1 MEKKKRELDIVLIL
15 ILLASAFLNIYNIW
29 KDDTVNPYYTAAVTS
44 MMQSFHNFFYASFD
58 AAGFITVDKPPVTYQ
73 IQTISALIF
82 GMHGWSVILPQALA
96 GVGSVLLMYLLIKP
110 TFGKTAARIASF
122 VMACT
127 PIAVAVARTNNVDA
141 LLVFFLLLA
150 TWLLFKAIRKGK
162 LIWLLAAFF
171 VVGVGFNTKM
181 LQAYMILPAFLL
193 FYLIAANATI
203 KKKIISLVSALAVL
217 AAVSLSWPLIVDN
230 IPASKR
236 PYIGSSQTNS
246 VLELAFGYNGIQR
259 LTGQNSG
266 GGQGGP
272 NGDASKEM
280 SSSDNSSS
288 QTQAP
293 PSQSSNSSSS
303 SDDKTSNANMTAPPS
318 NGQMPSG
325 GEMPSGGQGGPP
337 SGGDGGQ
344 GGPGGDGGKGGTGT
358 GSKMQSGSGMFGTG
372 TPGPLRLFQQE
383 LSDQISWLL
392 PFAIFGITGLLIA
405 GARERRRLSAQQKET
420 IFWVA
425 WLVPIAGFFSVAEFF
440 HHYYLIMLAPPI
452 AALVGAGWVALV
464 HLYRNQT
471 GWKSWLLPTAI
482 IATTGFE
489 LFILR
494 NYYDQIRV
502 GWSIGVG
509 VIGALSAIALLV
521 FKQRQKPISYYVSLA
536 ALLALL
542 VMPIYWASTPLLY
555 GGNSSQPE
563 TGPQLA
569 SMSGKGMGMSDA
581 TVNEKLIK
589 YLEENNSGAEY
600 LFATT
605 DSNTAAPYIIKTK
618 KAVMTI
624 GGFSGSDP
632 AITLTQFKKLIKEG
646 KVKYFLASGMGRGG
660 NNDIVEW
667 VQKNGKKVSSDTWQS
682 SSDQQAS
689 SDQIT
694 SNTDSADTSSN
705 SKTSGENGKMSGG
718 PGGMNQSAALYELN
732 ADE

>member
-1 MEKKKRELDIVLIL
+1 METKKRELDIFLIL

-29 KDDTVNPYYTAAVTS
+29 NDDTVNPYYTAAVTS

-58 AAGFITVDKPPVTYQ
+58 AAGFITVDKPPITFQ

-122 VMACT
+122 IMACT

-171 VVGVGFNTKM
+171 VVGAGFNTKM

-193 FYLIAANATI
+193 FYLIAANATV
-203 KKKIISLVSALAVL
+203 KKKIISLGSALVVL

-236 PYIGSSQTNS
+236 PYVGSSQTNS

-266 GGQGGP
+266 GGQGGSSK
-272 NGDASKEM
+272 DAAKEM
-280 SSSDNSSS
+280 PSSENSSSDA
-288 QTQAP
+288 QAP
-293 PSQSSNSSSS
+293 PNQSTSSSS
-303 SDDKTSNANMTAPPS
+303 SNDDKSANGNMTAPPF
-318 NGQMPSG
+318 N
-325 GEMPSGGQGGPP
+325 GEMPSGGQGRPP
-337 SGGDGGQ
+337 NGGGDDGQ
-344 GGPGGDGGKGGTGT
+344 GGPGGDGGKGDSG
-358 GSKMQSGSGMFGTG
+358 GSKMQSGTGMFGTG

-392 PFAIFGITGLLIA
+392 PFAIFGMAGLLIA
-405 GARERRRLSAQQKET
+405 GARERRRLSVEQKET
-420 IFWVA
+420 VFWVA

-464 HLYRNQT
+464 QLYRSHT
-471 GWKSWLLPTAI
+471 GWKSWLLPAAMV
-482 IATTGFE
+482 ATTGFE

-494 NYYDQIRV
+494 NYNDQISV

-509 VIGALSAIALLV
+509 VIGALSAIALLIL
-521 FKQRQKPISYYVSLA
+521 KQRQKPLTYYISLA
-536 ALLALL
+536 GLLVLL

-555 GGNSSQPE
+555 GGNSSLPE

-569 SMSGKGMGMSDA
+569 SSSGKGMGMNESS
-581 TVNEKLIK
+581 VNEKLIE

-632 AITLTQFKKLIKEG
+632 AITLTQFKKLVKEG
-646 KVKYFLASGMGRGG
+646 KVKYFLASGMGKGG
-660 NNDIVEW
+660 NNEIVEW
-667 VQKNGKKVSSDTWQS
+667 VQENGKKVSSDKWQS
-682 SSDQQAS
+682 SSDQ
-689 SDQIT
+689 
-694 SNTDSADTSSN
+694 TDSSGTASKSN
-705 SKTSGENGKMSGG
+705 ASGQTGKMSGG
-718 PGGMNQSAALYELN
+718 PGGMNQSATLYELN

>member
-1 MEKKKRELDIVLIL
+1 MKMKKREIDAVLIL
-15 ILLASAFLNIYNIW
+15 ILLASAFLNMYNIW
-29 KDDTVNPYYTAAVTS
+29 NDDTVNPYYTAAVTS
-44 MMQSFHNFFYASFD
+44 MLQSFHNFFYASFD

-73 IQTISALIF
+73 VQTISALIF

-96 GVGSVLLMYLLIKP
+96 GVGSVLFMYLLIKP

-141 LLVFFLLLA
+141 LLVFFLLFA
-150 TWLLFKAIRKGK
+150 TWLLFKAIRKGR

-171 VVGVGFNTKM
+171 VVGAGFNTKM

-193 FYLIAANATI
+193 FYMIAANTTI

-236 PYIGSSQTNS
+236 PYVGSSQTNS

-259 LTGQNSG
+259 LTGQSSG

-272 NGDASKEM
+272 DGNASKEM
-280 SSSDNSSS
+280 SSSDGSS
-288 QTQAP
+288 QMQKP
-293 PSQSSNSSSS
+293 PGQSSSS
-303 SDDKTSNANMTAPPS
+303 SSASGDKPQNGSMTAPPS
-318 NGQMPSG
+318 NGK
-325 GEMPSGGQGGPP
+325 MPSGGQGGPP
-337 SGGDGGQ
+337 SGGDGG
-344 GGPGGDGGKGGTGT
+344 GGKSGAGT

-372 TPGPLRLFQQE
+372 TPGPLRLFQTE

-392 PFAIFGITGLLIA
+392 PFAIFGMAGLLIA
-405 GARERRRLSAQQKET
+405 GARERRRLSAEQKET
-420 IFWVA
+420 IFWAA

-464 HLYRNQT
+464 HLYRKQA
-471 GWKSWLLPTAI
+471 GWKTWLLPAAI
-482 IATTGFE
+482 LVTTGFE

-494 NYYDQIRV
+494 NYNDQIGA
-502 GWSIGVG
+502 GWSIGAG
-509 VIGALSAIALLV
+509 VLGAVAAIALFV
-521 FKQRQKPISYYVSLA
+521 FKQRQKPLSYYVSLA
-536 ALLALL
+536 ALLVLM

-555 GGNSSQPE
+555 GGNSSLPE

-569 SMSGKGMGMSDA
+569 STSGKGMGMDNAS
-581 TVNEKLIK
+581 VNTKLIN
-589 YLEENNSGAEY
+589 YLEKHNAGADY
-600 LFATT
+600 LFAAT

-618 KAVMTI
+618 KAVMAI

-632 AITLTQFKKLIKEG
+632 AITLTQFKKLVKEG
-646 KVKYFLASGMGRGG
+646 KVKYFLTSGMGKGG
-660 NNDIVEW
+660 NNDIVQW
-667 VQKNGKKVSSDTWQS
+667 VEKNGKKVSSDKWQS
-682 SSDQQAS
+682 STDQKTKNS
-689 SDQIT
+689 
-694 SNTDSADTSSN
+694 DSADT
-705 SKTSGENGKMSGG
+705 KTSKAAGKNSRMSGG
-718 PGGMNQSAALYELN
+718 PGGMNQSASLYELQS
-732 ADE
+732 DE

>member
-1 MEKKKRELDIVLIL
+1 MEKKKRELDIVLLL

-193 FYLIAANATI
+193 FYLIAANAAM
-203 KKKIISLVSALAVL
+203 KKKVISLVSALAVL

-266 GGQGGP
+266 GGQGAP
-272 NGDASKEM
+272 NKDASKEM
-280 SSSDNSSS
+280 SSSDN
-288 QTQAP
+288 TQAP
-293 PSQSSNSSSS
+293 PNQSSSS
-303 SDDKTSNANMTAPPS
+303 SSSNDDKSSNGNMAAPPS
-318 NGQMPSG
+318 NGQ
-325 GEMPSGGQGGPP
+325 MPSGGQGGPP

-344 GGPGGDGGKGGTGT
+344 GGPGGKGGTGT

-392 PFAIFGITGLLIA
+392 PFAIFGIAGLLIA
-405 GARERRRLSAQQKET
+405 GARERRRLSAEQKET
-420 IFWVA
+420 VFWVA

-471 GWKSWLLPTAI
+471 GWKAWLLSGAI

-494 NYYDQIRV
+494 NYNDQIGA

-509 VIGALSAIALLV
+509 VIGVLSAIALLL
-521 FKQRQKPISYYVSLA
+521 FKQRQKPFSYYVSLA

-569 SMSGKGMGMSDA
+569 STSGKGMRMSDA
-581 TVNEKLIK
+581 TVNEKLVN

-632 AITLTQFKKLIKEG
+632 AITLTQFKKLVKEG
-646 KVKYFLASGMGRGG
+646 KVKYFLASGRGRGG

-667 VQKNGKKVSSDTWQS
+667 VEKNGKEVASEKWQS
-682 SSDQQAS
+682 SSDQKTE
-689 SDQIT
+689 DI
-694 SNTDSADTSSN
+694 DSAVTSSN
-705 SKTSGENGKMSGG
+705 SKASGENDKMGG
-718 PGGMNQSAALYELN
+718 PGGMNQSATLYELH

>member
-15 ILLASAFLNIYNIW
+15 ILLVSAFLNIYNIW

-82 GMHGWSVILPQALA
+82 DMHGWSVILPQALA
-96 GVGSVLLMYLLIKP
+96 GVGSVFLMYLLIKP

-141 LLVFFLLLA
+141 LLVFFLLMA

-193 FYLIAANATI
+193 FYLIAANATM

-266 GGQGGP
+266 NGQGAP
-272 NGDASKEM
+272 NKDASKEM
-280 SSSDNSSS
+280 SSSDNA
-288 QTQAP
+288 QAP
-293 PSQSSNSSSS
+293 PNQSS
-303 SDDKTSNANMTAPPS
+303 SDDKSSNGNMTAPPS
-318 NGQMPSG
+318 NGQM
-325 GEMPSGGQGGPP
+325 P

-392 PFAIFGITGLLIA
+392 PFVIFGIAGLLIA
-405 GARERRRLSAQQKET
+405 GARERRLSAEQKET
-420 IFWVA
+420 VFWVA

-471 GWKSWLLPTAI
+471 GWKSWLLPGAI

-494 NYYDQIRV
+494 NYNDQIGA

-509 VIGALSAIALLV
+509 VIGVLSAALLL
-521 FKQRQKPISYYVSLA
+521 FKQRQKPISYYISLA

-542 VMPIYWASTPLLY
+542 VMPMYWASTPLLY

-600 LFATT
+600 LFATI
-605 DSNTAAPYIIKTK
+605 DSNTAAPYMIKTK
-618 KAVMTI
+618 KAVMAI

-632 AITLTQFKKLIKEG
+632 AITLTQFKKLVKEG
-646 KVKYFLASGMGRGG
+646 KVKYFLASGRGRGG

-667 VQKNGKKVSSDTWQS
+667 VEKNGKEVSSDQWQS
-682 SSDQQAS
+682 SSDQQTE
-689 SDQIT
+689 D
-694 SNTDSADTSSN
+694 TDSADTSSN
-705 SKTSGENGKMSGG
+705 SKASGENGKMGGG
-718 PGGMNQSAALYELN
+718 PGGMNQSATLYELH

>member
-1 MEKKKRELDIVLIL
+1 MEKKKRELDIFLIL

-29 KDDTVNPYYTAAVTS
+29 NDDTVNPYYTAAVTS

-58 AAGFITVDKPPVTYQ
+58 AAGFITVDKPPITFQ

-122 VMACT
+122 IMACT

-171 VVGVGFNTKM
+171 VVGAGFNTKM

-203 KKKIISLVSALAVL
+203 KKKIISLGCALVVL

-236 PYIGSSQTNS
+236 PYVGSSQTNS

-266 GGQGGP
+266 GGQGGSSK
-272 NGDASKEM
+272 DAAKEM
-280 SSSDNSSS
+280 SSSENSSS
-288 QTQAP
+288 DAQAP
-293 PSQSSNSSSS
+293 PNQSTSSSS
-303 SDDKTSNANMTAPPS
+303 SNSDKSANGNMTAPPS
-318 NGQMPSG
+318 NG
-325 GEMPSGGQGGPP
+325 EMPSGSQGGPP
-337 SGGDGGQ
+337 NGGGD
-344 GGPGGDGGKGGTGT
+344 GGPGGDGGKGGSG
-358 GSKMQSGSGMFGTG
+358 GSKMQSGTGMFGTG

-392 PFAIFGITGLLIA
+392 PFAIFGMAGLLIA
-405 GARERRRLSAQQKET
+405 GARERRRLSVEQKET
-420 IFWVA
+420 VFWIA

-452 AALVGAGWVALV
+452 AAFVGAGWVALV
-464 HLYRNQT
+464 QLYRSHT
-471 GWKSWLLPTAI
+471 GWKSWLLPGAMV
-482 IATTGFE
+482 ATTGFE

-494 NYYDQIRV
+494 NYNDQISV

-509 VIGALSAIALLV
+509 VIGALSAIALLIC
-521 FKQRQKPISYYVSLA
+521 KQRQKPLTYYISLA
-536 ALLALL
+536 GLLVLL

-555 GGNSSQPE
+555 GGNSSLPE

-569 SMSGKGMGMSDA
+569 SSSGKGMGMNESS
-581 TVNEKLIK
+581 VNEKLIE

-632 AITLTQFKKLIKEG
+632 AITLTQFKKLVKEG
-646 KVKYFLASGMGRGG
+646 KVKYFLASGMGKGG
-660 NNDIVEW
+660 NNEIVEW
-667 VQKNGKKVSSDTWQS
+667 VQENGKKVSSDKWQS
-682 SSDQQAS
+682 SSDQ
-689 SDQIT
+689 
-694 SNTDSADTSSN
+694 TDSSGAASKSN
-705 SKTSGENGKMSGG
+705 ASGQTGKMGGG
-718 PGGMNQSAALYELN
+718 PGGRNQSATLYELN

>member
-1 MEKKKRELDIVLIL
+1 VEKKKRELDIVLIL

-162 LIWLLAAFF
+162 LIWLLSAFF

-280 SSSDNSSS
+280 SSSDNNSS

-303 SDDKTSNANMTAPPS
+303 SDDKSSNANMTAPPS
-318 NGQMPSG
+318 NGQMPNG

-344 GGPGGDGGKGGTGT
+344 GGPGGGGGKGGTGT

-392 PFAIFGITGLLIA
+392 PFAIFGIAGLLIA

-420 IFWVA
+420 VFWVA

-471 GWKSWLLPTAI
+471 GWKSWVLPTAI

-494 NYYDQIRV
+494 NYYDQIGV
-502 GWSIGVG
+502 GWSIGLG

-632 AITLTQFKKLIKEG
+632 AITLTQFKKLVKEG

-667 VQKNGKKVSSDTWQS
+667 VQKNGKKVSSDKWQS
-682 SSDQQAS
+682 SSGQQAS
-689 SDQIT
+689 SDQKT
-694 SNTDSADTSSN
+694 ENTDSADTSSN
-705 SKTSGENGKMSGG
+705 SKTSGENGQMSGG

>member
-1 MEKKKRELDIVLIL
+1 MKMKKREIDAVLIL
-15 ILLASAFLNIYNIW
+15 ILLASAFLNMYNIW
-29 KDDTVNPYYTAAVTS
+29 NDDTVNPYYTAAVTS
-44 MMQSFHNFFYASFD
+44 MLQSFHNFFYASFD

-96 GVGSVLLMYLLIKP
+96 GVGSVLFMYLLIKP

-141 LLVFFLLLA
+141 LLVFFLLFA
-150 TWLLFKAIRKGK
+150 TWLLFKAIRKGR

-171 VVGVGFNTKM
+171 VVGAGFNTKM

-193 FYLIAANATI
+193 FYMIAANTTV

-236 PYIGSSQTNS
+236 PYVGSSQTNS

-259 LTGQNSG
+259 LTGQSSG

-272 NGDASKEM
+272 DGNASKEM
-280 SSSDNSSS
+280 SSSGGSS
-288 QTQAP
+288 QMQKP
-293 PSQSSNSSSS
+293 PGQSSSS
-303 SDDKTSNANMTAPPS
+303 SSASGDKSQNGSMTAPPS
-318 NGQMPSG
+318 NGKMPSG

-337 SGGDGGQ
+337 SGGDGG
-344 GGPGGDGGKGGTGT
+344 GGKSGAGT

-372 TPGPLRLFQQE
+372 TPGPLRLFQTE

-392 PFAIFGITGLLIA
+392 PFAIFGMAGLLIA
-405 GARERRRLSAQQKET
+405 GARERRRLSAEQKET
-420 IFWVA
+420 IFWAA
-425 WLVPIAGFFSVAEFF
+425 WLVPIAGFFNVAEFF

-464 HLYRNQT
+464 HLYRKQA
-471 GWKSWLLPTAI
+471 GWKTWLLPAAI
-482 IATTGFE
+482 LVTTGFE

-494 NYYDQIRV
+494 NYNDQIGA

-509 VIGALSAIALLV
+509 VIGAVAAIALFV
-521 FKQRQKPISYYVSLA
+521 FKQRQKPLSYYVSLA
-536 ALLALL
+536 ALLVLM

-555 GGNSSQPE
+555 GGNSSLPE

-569 SMSGKGMGMSDA
+569 STSGKGMGMDNAS
-581 TVNEKLIK
+581 VNTKLIK
-589 YLEENNSGAEY
+589 YLEKHNAGADY

-618 KAVMTI
+618 KAVMAI
-624 GGFSGSDP
+624 GGYSGSDP
-632 AITLTQFKKLIKEG
+632 AITLAQFKKLVKEG
-646 KVKYFLASGMGRGG
+646 KVKYFLASGMGKGG
-660 NNDIVEW
+660 NNDIVQW
-667 VQKNGKKVSSDTWQS
+667 VEKNGKKVSSDKWQ
-682 SSDQQAS
+682 
-689 SDQIT
+689 
-694 SNTDSADTSSN
+694 SNTDQKTKNSDAADKKSSKAAGKN
-705 SKTSGENGKMSGG
+705 SRMSGG
-718 PGGMNQSAALYELN
+718 PGGMNQSASLYELQS
-732 ADE
+732 DE

>member
-1 MEKKKRELDIVLIL
+1 MKMKKREIDAVLIL
-15 ILLASAFLNIYNIW
+15 ILLASAFLNMYNIW
-29 KDDTVNPYYTAAVTS
+29 NDDTVNPYYTAAVTS
-44 MMQSFHNFFYASFD
+44 MLQSFHNFFYASFD

-96 GVGSVLLMYLLIKP
+96 GVGSVLFMYLLIKP

-141 LLVFFLLLA
+141 LLVFFLLFA
-150 TWLLFKAIRKGK
+150 TWLLFKAIRKGR

-171 VVGVGFNTKM
+171 VVGAGFNTKM

-193 FYLIAANATI
+193 FYMIAANTTI

-236 PYIGSSQTNS
+236 PYVGSSQTNS

-259 LTGQNSG
+259 LTGQSSG

-272 NGDASKEM
+272 DGNASKEM
-280 SSSDNSSS
+280 SSSGGSS
-288 QTQAP
+288 QMQKP
-293 PSQSSNSSSS
+293 PGQSSSS
-303 SDDKTSNANMTAPPS
+303 SSASGDKSQNGSMTAPPS
-318 NGQMPSG
+318 NGKMPSNG
-325 GEMPSGGQGGPP
+325 LGGPS
-337 SGGDGGQ
+337 SGGDGG
-344 GGPGGDGGKGGTGT
+344 GPGGGGKSGTGT

-372 TPGPLRLFQQE
+372 TPGPLRLFQTE

-392 PFAIFGITGLLIA
+392 PFAIFGMAGLLIA
-405 GARERRRLSAQQKET
+405 GARERRRLSAEQKET
-420 IFWVA
+420 IFWAA

-464 HLYRNQT
+464 HLYRKQA
-471 GWKSWLLPTAI
+471 GWKTWLLPAAI
-482 IATTGFE
+482 LVTTGFE

-494 NYYDQIRV
+494 NYNDQIGA
-502 GWSIGVG
+502 GWSIGAG
-509 VIGALSAIALLV
+509 VLGAVAAIALFV
-521 FKQRQKPISYYVSLA
+521 FKQRQKPLSYYVSLA
-536 ALLALL
+536 ALLVLM

-555 GGNSSQPE
+555 GGNSSLPE

-569 SMSGKGMGMSDA
+569 STSGKGMGMDNAS
-581 TVNEKLIK
+581 VNTKLIN
-589 YLEENNSGAEY
+589 YLEKHNAGADY

-618 KAVMTI
+618 KAVMAI

-632 AITLTQFKKLIKEG
+632 AITLTQFKKLVKQG
-646 KVKYFLASGMGRGG
+646 KVKYFLTSGMGKGG
-660 NNDIVEW
+660 NNDIVQW
-667 VQKNGKKVSSDTWQS
+667 VEKNGKKVSSDKWQS
-682 SSDQQAS
+682 STDQKTKNHDA
-689 SDQIT
+689 
-694 SNTDSADTSSN
+694 ADTKSSKAAGKN
-705 SKTSGENGKMSGG
+705 SRMSGG
-718 PGGMNQSAALYELN
+718 PGGMNQSASLYELQS
-732 ADE
+732 DE

>member
-1 MEKKKRELDIVLIL
+1 MKKREIDAVLIL
-15 ILLASAFLNIYNIW
+15 ILLASAFLNMYNIW
-29 KDDTVNPYYTAAVTS
+29 NDDTVNPYYTAAVTS
-44 MMQSFHNFFYASFD
+44 MLQSFHNFFYASFD

-96 GVGSVLLMYLLIKP
+96 GVGSVLFMYLLIKP

-141 LLVFFLLLA
+141 LLVFFLLFA
-150 TWLLFKAIRKGK
+150 TWLLFKAIRKGR

-171 VVGVGFNTKM
+171 VVGAGFNTKM

-193 FYLIAANATI
+193 FYMIAANTTI

-236 PYIGSSQTNS
+236 PYVGSSQTNS

-259 LTGQNSG
+259 LTGQSSG

-272 NGDASKEM
+272 DGNASKEM
-280 SSSDNSSS
+280 SSSGGSS
-288 QTQAP
+288 QMQKP
-293 PSQSSNSSSS
+293 PGQSSSS
-303 SDDKTSNANMTAPPS
+303 SSASGDKSQNGSMTAPPS
-318 NGQMPSG
+318 NGKMPSG

-337 SGGDGGQ
+337 SGGDGGG
-344 GGPGGDGGKGGTGT
+344 GGPGGGGKSGAGT

-372 TPGPLRLFQQE
+372 TPGPLRLFQTE

-392 PFAIFGITGLLIA
+392 PFAIFGMAGLLIA
-405 GARERRRLSAQQKET
+405 GARERRRLSAEQKET
-420 IFWVA
+420 IFWAA

-464 HLYRNQT
+464 HLYRKQA
-471 GWKSWLLPTAI
+471 GWKTWLLPAAI
-482 IATTGFE
+482 LVTTGFE

-494 NYYDQIRV
+494 NYNDQIGA

-509 VIGALSAIALLV
+509 VIGAVAAIALFV
-521 FKQRQKPISYYVSLA
+521 FKQRQKPLSYYVSLA
-536 ALLALL
+536 ALLVLM

-555 GGNSSQPE
+555 GGNSSLPE

-569 SMSGKGMGMSDA
+569 STSGKGMGMDNAS
-581 TVNEKLIK
+581 VNTKLIK
-589 YLEENNSGAEY
+589 YLEKHNAGADY

-618 KAVMTI
+618 KAVMAI
-624 GGFSGSDP
+624 GGYSGSDP
-632 AITLTQFKKLIKEG
+632 AITLAQFKKLVKEG
-646 KVKYFLASGMGRGG
+646 KVKYFLASGMGKGG
-660 NNDIVEW
+660 NNDIVQW
-667 VQKNGKKVSSDTWQS
+667 VEKNGKKVSSDKWQ
-682 SSDQQAS
+682 
-689 SDQIT
+689 
-694 SNTDSADTSSN
+694 SNTDQKTKNSDAADTKSS
-705 SKTSGENGKMSGG
+705 KASGENSRMSGG
-718 PGGMNQSAALYELN
+718 PGGMNQSASLYELQS
-732 ADE
+732 DE

>member
-1 MEKKKRELDIVLIL
+1 MKMKKREIDAVFIL
-15 ILLASAFLNIYNIW
+15 ILLASAFLNMYNIW
-29 KDDTVNPYYTAAVTS
+29 NDDTVNPYYTAAVTS
-44 MMQSFHNFFYASFD
+44 MLQSFHNFFYASFD

-96 GVGSVLLMYLLIKP
+96 GVGSVLFMYLLIKP

-141 LLVFFLLLA
+141 LLVFFLLFA
-150 TWLLFKAIRKGK
+150 TWLLFKAIRKGR

-171 VVGVGFNTKM
+171 VVGAGFNTKM

-193 FYLIAANATI
+193 FYMIAANTTI

-230 IPASKR
+230 IPAGKR
-236 PYIGSSQTNS
+236 PYVGSSQTNS

-259 LTGQNSG
+259 LTGQSSG

-272 NGDASKEM
+272 DGNASKEM
-280 SSSDNSSS
+280 SSSDGSS
-288 QTQAP
+288 QMQKP
-293 PSQSSNSSSS
+293 PGQSSSS
-303 SDDKTSNANMTAPPS
+303 SSASEDKPQNGSMTAPPS
-318 NGQMPSG
+318 NGK
-325 GEMPSGGQGGPP
+325 MPSGGQGGPP
-337 SGGDGGQ
+337 SGGDGG
-344 GGPGGDGGKGGTGT
+344 GGKSGAGT

-372 TPGPLRLFQQE
+372 TPGPLRLFQTE

-392 PFAIFGITGLLIA
+392 PFAIFGMAGLLIA
-405 GARERRRLSAQQKET
+405 GARERRRLSAEQKET
-420 IFWVA
+420 IFWAA

-464 HLYRNQT
+464 HLYRKQA
-471 GWKSWLLPTAI
+471 GWKTWLLPAAI
-482 IATTGFE
+482 LVTTGFE

-494 NYYDQIRV
+494 NYNDQIGA
-502 GWSIGVG
+502 GWSIGAG
-509 VIGALSAIALLV
+509 VLGAVAAIALFV
-521 FKQRQKPISYYVSLA
+521 FKQRQKPLSYYVSLA
-536 ALLALL
+536 ALLVLM

-555 GGNSSQPE
+555 GGNSSLPE

-569 SMSGKGMGMSDA
+569 STSGKGMGMDNAS
-581 TVNEKLIK
+581 VNTKLIN
-589 YLEENNSGAEY
+589 YLEKHNAGADY
-600 LFATT
+600 LFAAT

-618 KAVMTI
+618 KAVMAI

-632 AITLTQFKKLIKEG
+632 AITLTQFKKLVKEG
-646 KVKYFLASGMGRGG
+646 KVKYFLTSGMGKGG
-660 NNDIVEW
+660 NNDIVQW
-667 VQKNGKKVSSDTWQS
+667 VEKNGKKVSSDKWQS
-682 SSDQQAS
+682 STDQKTKNS
-689 SDQIT
+689 
-694 SNTDSADTSSN
+694 DSADT
-705 SKTSGENGKMSGG
+705 KTSKAAGKNSRMSGG
-718 PGGMNQSAALYELN
+718 PGGMNQSASLYELQS
-732 ADE
+732 DE

>member
-1 MEKKKRELDIVLIL
+1 MKMKKREIDAVLIL
-15 ILLASAFLNIYNIW
+15 ILLASAFLNMYNIW
-29 KDDTVNPYYTAAVTS
+29 NDDTVNPYYTAAVTS
-44 MMQSFHNFFYASFD
+44 MLQSFHNFFYASFD

-96 GVGSVLLMYLLIKP
+96 GVGSVLFMYLLIKP

-141 LLVFFLLLA
+141 LLVFFLLFA
-150 TWLLFKAIRKGK
+150 TWLLFKAIRKGR

-171 VVGVGFNTKM
+171 VVGAGFNTKM

-193 FYLIAANATI
+193 FYMIAANTTI

-236 PYIGSSQTNS
+236 PYVGSSQTNS

-259 LTGQNSG
+259 LTGQSSG

-272 NGDASKEM
+272 DGNASKEM
-280 SSSDNSSS
+280 SSSGGSS
-288 QTQAP
+288 QMQKP
-293 PSQSSNSSSS
+293 PGQSSSS
-303 SDDKTSNANMTAPPS
+303 SSASGDKSQNGSMTAPPS
-318 NGQMPSG
+318 NGKMPSG

-337 SGGDGGQ
+337 SGGDGGG
-344 GGPGGDGGKGGTGT
+344 GGPGGGGKSGTGT

-372 TPGPLRLFQQE
+372 TPGPLRLFQTE

-392 PFAIFGITGLLIA
+392 PFAIFGMAGLLIA
-405 GARERRRLSAQQKET
+405 GARERRRLSAEQKET
-420 IFWVA
+420 IFWAA

-464 HLYRNQT
+464 HLYRKQV
-471 GWKSWLLPTAI
+471 GWKTWLLPAAI
-482 IATTGFE
+482 LVTTGFE

-494 NYYDQIRV
+494 NYNDQIGA

-509 VIGALSAIALLV
+509 VIGAVAAIALFV
-521 FKQRQKPISYYVSLA
+521 FKQRQKPLSYYVSLA
-536 ALLALL
+536 ALLVLM

-555 GGNSSQPE
+555 GGNSSLPE

-569 SMSGKGMGMSDA
+569 STSGKGMGMDNAS
-581 TVNEKLIK
+581 VNTKLIN
-589 YLEENNSGAEY
+589 YLEKHNAGADY

-618 KAVMTI
+618 KAVMAI
-624 GGFSGSDP
+624 GGYSGSDP
-632 AITLTQFKKLIKEG
+632 AITLAQFKKLVKEG
-646 KVKYFLASGMGRGG
+646 KVKYFLASGMGKGG
-660 NNDIVEW
+660 NNDIVQW
-667 VQKNGKKVSSDTWQS
+667 VEKNGKKVSSDKWQ
-682 SSDQQAS
+682 
-689 SDQIT
+689 
-694 SNTDSADTSSN
+694 SNTDQKTKNSDAADKKSSKASGKN
-705 SKTSGENGKMSGG
+705 SRMSGG
-718 PGGMNQSAALYELN
+718 PGGMNQSASLYELQS
-732 ADE
+732 DE

>member
-1 MEKKKRELDIVLIL
+1 MKMKKREIDAVLIL
-15 ILLASAFLNIYNIW
+15 ILLVSAFLNMYNIW
-29 KDDTVNPYYTAAVTS
+29 NDDTVNPYYTAAVTS
-44 MMQSFHNFFYASFD
+44 MLQSFHNFFYASFD

-96 GVGSVLLMYLLIKP
+96 GVGSVLFMYLLIKP

-141 LLVFFLLLA
+141 LLVFFLLFA
-150 TWLLFKAIRKGK
+150 TWLLFKAIRKGR

-171 VVGVGFNTKM
+171 VVGAGFNTKM

-193 FYLIAANATI
+193 FYMIAANTTI

-236 PYIGSSQTNS
+236 PYVGSSQTNS

-259 LTGQNSG
+259 LTGQSSG

-272 NGDASKEM
+272 DGNASKEM
-280 SSSDNSSS
+280 SSSGGSS
-288 QTQAP
+288 QMQKP
-293 PSQSSNSSSS
+293 PGQSSSS
-303 SDDKTSNANMTAPPS
+303 SSASGDKSQNGSMTAPPS
-318 NGQMPSG
+318 NGKMPSG

-337 SGGDGGQ
+337 SGGDGGG
-344 GGPGGDGGKGGTGT
+344 GGPGGGGKSGAGT

-372 TPGPLRLFQQE
+372 TPGPLRLFQTE

-392 PFAIFGITGLLIA
+392 PFAIFGMAGLLIA
-405 GARERRRLSAQQKET
+405 GARERRRLSAEQKET
-420 IFWVA
+420 IFWAA

-464 HLYRNQT
+464 HLYRKQA
-471 GWKSWLLPTAI
+471 GWKTWLLPAAI
-482 IATTGFE
+482 LVTTGFE

-494 NYYDQIRV
+494 NYNDQIGA
-502 GWSIGVG
+502 GWSIGIG
-509 VIGALSAIALLV
+509 VIGAVAAIALFV
-521 FKQRQKPISYYVSLA
+521 FKQRQKPLSYYVSLA
-536 ALLALL
+536 ALLVLM

-555 GGNSSQPE
+555 GGNSSLPE

-569 SMSGKGMGMSDA
+569 STSGKGMGMDNAS
-581 TVNEKLIK
+581 VNTKLIN
-589 YLEENNSGAEY
+589 YLEKHNAGADY

-618 KAVMTI
+618 KAVMAI
-624 GGFSGSDP
+624 GGYSGSDP
-632 AITLTQFKKLIKEG
+632 AITLAQFKKLVKEG
-646 KVKYFLASGMGRGG
+646 KVKYFLASGMGKGG
-660 NNDIVEW
+660 NNDIVQW
-667 VQKNGKKVSSDTWQS
+667 VEKNGKKVSSDKWQ
-682 SSDQQAS
+682 
-689 SDQIT
+689 
-694 SNTDSADTSSN
+694 SNTDQKTKNSDAADKKSSKASGKN
-705 SKTSGENGKMSGG
+705 SRMSGG
-718 PGGMNQSAALYELN
+718 PGGMNQSASLYELQS
-732 ADE
+732 DE

>member
-1 MEKKKRELDIVLIL
+1 MKKREIDAVLIL
-15 ILLASAFLNIYNIW
+15 ILLASAFLNMYNIW
-29 KDDTVNPYYTAAVTS
+29 NDDTVNPYYTAAVTS
-44 MMQSFHNFFYASFD
+44 MLQSFHNFFYASFD

-96 GVGSVLLMYLLIKP
+96 GVGSVLFMYLLIKP

-141 LLVFFLLLA
+141 LLVFFLLFA
-150 TWLLFKAIRKGK
+150 TWLLFKAIRKGR

-171 VVGVGFNTKM
+171 VVGAGFNTKM

-193 FYLIAANATI
+193 FYMIAANTTI

-236 PYIGSSQTNS
+236 PYVGSSQTNS

-259 LTGQNSG
+259 LTGQSSG

-272 NGDASKEM
+272 DGNASKEM
-280 SSSDNSSS
+280 SSSGGSS
-288 QTQAP
+288 QMQKP
-293 PSQSSNSSSS
+293 PGQSSSS
-303 SDDKTSNANMTAPPS
+303 SSASGDKSQNGSMTAPPS
-318 NGQMPSG
+318 NGKMPSG

-337 SGGDGGQ
+337 SGGDGGG
-344 GGPGGDGGKGGTGT
+344 GGPGGGGKSGTGT

-372 TPGPLRLFQQE
+372 TPGPLRLFQTE

-392 PFAIFGITGLLIA
+392 PFAIFGMAGLLIA
-405 GARERRRLSAQQKET
+405 GARERRRLSAEQKET
-420 IFWVA
+420 IFWAA

-464 HLYRNQT
+464 HLYRKQA
-471 GWKSWLLPTAI
+471 GWKTWLLPAAI
-482 IATTGFE
+482 LVTTGFE

-494 NYYDQIRV
+494 NYNDQIGA
-502 GWSIGVG
+502 GWSIGIG
-509 VIGALSAIALLV
+509 VIGAVAAIALFV
-521 FKQRQKPISYYVSLA
+521 FKQRQKPLSYYVSLA
-536 ALLALL
+536 ALLVLM

-555 GGNSSQPE
+555 GGNSSLPE

-569 SMSGKGMGMSDA
+569 STSGKGMGMDNAS
-581 TVNEKLIK
+581 VNTKLIN
-589 YLEENNSGAEY
+589 YLEKHNAGADY

-618 KAVMTI
+618 KAVMAI
-624 GGFSGSDP
+624 GGYSGSDP
-632 AITLTQFKKLIKEG
+632 AITLAQFKKLVKEG
-646 KVKYFLASGMGRGG
+646 KVKYFLASGMGKGG
-660 NNDIVEW
+660 NNDIVQW
-667 VQKNGKKVSSDTWQS
+667 VEKNGKKVSSDKWQ
-682 SSDQQAS
+682 
-689 SDQIT
+689 
-694 SNTDSADTSSN
+694 SNTDQKTKNSDAADKKSSKASGKN
-705 SKTSGENGKMSGG
+705 SRMSGG
-718 PGGMNQSAALYELN
+718 PGGMNQSASLYELQS
-732 ADE
+732 DE

>member
-1 MEKKKRELDIVLIL
+1 MEKRKRELDIVLTL

-29 KDDTVNPYYTAAVTS
+29 NDDTVNPYYTAAVTS
-44 MMQSFHNFFYASFD
+44 MMQSFHHFFYASFD

-171 VVGVGFNTKM
+171 VVGIGFNTKM

-266 GGQGGP
+266 GGQSGSI
-272 NGDASKEM
+272 GDASKEM
-280 SSSDNSSS
+280 PSSDNNSS

-293 PSQSSNSSSS
+293 PNQSASNSSS
-303 SDDKTSNANMTAPPS
+303 SDDKSSNGNMAAPPS
-318 NGQMPSG
+318 NGQMPNG

-337 SGGDGGQ
+337 SGGDGDQ
-344 GGPGGDGGKGGTGT
+344 GGPGGDGGEGGAGT
-358 GSKMQSGSGMFGTG
+358 GSKIQSGSGMFGTG

-392 PFAIFGITGLLIA
+392 PFAIFGIAGLLIA
-405 GARERRRLSAQQKET
+405 GARERRRLSAEQKET
-420 IFWVA
+420 VFWVA

-471 GWKSWLLPTAI
+471 GWTSWLLPAAI
-482 IATTGFE
+482 LATTGFE

-494 NYYDQIRV
+494 NYNDQIGA

-509 VIGALSAIALLV
+509 IIGALSAIALLL

-569 SMSGKGMGMSDA
+569 SASGKGMGMSDA

-589 YLEENNSGAEY
+589 YLEENNSKAEY
-600 LFATT
+600 LFATI

-618 KAVMTI
+618 KAVMAI

-632 AITLTQFKKLIKEG
+632 AITLTQFKKLVKEG

-667 VQKNGKKVSSDTWQS
+667 VEKNGKEVSSSKWQT
-682 SSDQQAS
+682 SSDQQS
-689 SDQIT
+689 SSEQKT
-694 SNTDSADTSSN
+694 ENNDSADTSSN
-705 SKTSGENGKMSGG
+705 SESSGENSQMGGGSGR
-718 PGGMNQSAALYELN
+718 MNQSVTLYELN

>member
-1 MEKKKRELDIVLIL
+1 M
-15 ILLASAFLNIYNIW
+15 
-29 KDDTVNPYYTAAVTS
+29 
-44 MMQSFHNFFYASFD
+44 
-58 AAGFITVDKPPVTYQ
+58 
-73 IQTISALIF
+73 
-82 GMHGWSVILPQALA
+82 
-96 GVGSVLLMYLLIKP
+96 
-110 TFGKTAARIASF
+110 
-122 VMACT
+122 
-127 PIAVAVARTNNVDA
+127 
-141 LLVFFLLLA
+141 
-150 TWLLFKAIRKGK
+150 
-162 LIWLLAAFF
+162 
-171 VVGVGFNTKM
+171 
-181 LQAYMILPAFLL
+181 
-193 FYLIAANATI
+193 
-203 KKKIISLVSALAVL
+203 
-217 AAVSLSWPLIVDN
+217 
-230 IPASKR
+230 
-236 PYIGSSQTNS
+236 
-246 VLELAFGYNGIQR
+246 
-259 LTGQNSG
+259 
-266 GGQGGP
+266 
-272 NGDASKEM
+272 
-280 SSSDNSSS
+280 
-288 QTQAP
+288 
-293 PSQSSNSSSS
+293 
-303 SDDKTSNANMTAPPS
+303 
-318 NGQMPSG
+318 
-325 GEMPSGGQGGPP
+325 
-337 SGGDGGQ
+337 
-344 GGPGGDGGKGGTGT
+344 
-358 GSKMQSGSGMFGTG
+358 
-372 TPGPLRLFQQE
+372 
-383 LSDQISWLL
+383 
-392 PFAIFGITGLLIA
+392 
-405 GARERRRLSAQQKET
+405 
-420 IFWVA
+420 FWVA

-494 NYYDQIRV
+494 NYYDQIGV

-509 VIGALSAIALLV
+509 VIGALSAIALLL

-542 VMPIYWASTPLLY
+542 MMPIYWASTPLLY

-581 TVNEKLIK
+581 AVNEKLIK

-632 AITLTQFKKLIKEG
+632 AITLTQFKKLVKEG

-667 VQKNGKKVSSDTWQS
+667 VQKNGKKVSSDKWQS

-689 SDQIT
+689 SDQKT
-694 SNTDSADTSSN
+694 ENTDSADTSSN
-705 SKTSGENGKMSGG
+705 SKTSDENGQMSGG

>member
-1 MEKKKRELDIVLIL
+1 MKMKKREIDAVLIL
-15 ILLASAFLNIYNIW
+15 ILLASAFLNMYNIW
-29 KDDTVNPYYTAAVTS
+29 NDDTVNPYYTAAVTS
-44 MMQSFHNFFYASFD
+44 MLQSFHNFFYASFD

-96 GVGSVLLMYLLIKP
+96 GVGSVLFMYLLIKP

-141 LLVFFLLLA
+141 LLVFFLLFA
-150 TWLLFKAIRKGK
+150 TWLLFKAIRKGR

-171 VVGVGFNTKM
+171 VVGAGFNTKM

-193 FYLIAANATI
+193 FYMIAANTTI

-236 PYIGSSQTNS
+236 PYVGSSQTNS

-259 LTGQNSG
+259 LTGQSSG

-272 NGDASKEM
+272 DGNASKEM
-280 SSSDNSSS
+280 SSSGGSS
-288 QTQAP
+288 QMQKP
-293 PSQSSNSSSS
+293 PGQSSSS
-303 SDDKTSNANMTAPPS
+303 SSASGDKSQNGSMTAPPS
-318 NGQMPSG
+318 NGKMPSNG
-325 GEMPSGGQGGPP
+325 LGGPS
-337 SGGDGGQ
+337 SGGDGG
-344 GGPGGDGGKGGTGT
+344 GPGGGGKSGAGT

-372 TPGPLRLFQQE
+372 TPGPLRLFQTE

-392 PFAIFGITGLLIA
+392 PFAIFGMAGLLIA
-405 GARERRRLSAQQKET
+405 GARERRRLSAEQKET
-420 IFWVA
+420 IFWAA

-464 HLYRNQT
+464 HLYRKQA
-471 GWKSWLLPTAI
+471 GWKTWLLPAAI
-482 IATTGFE
+482 LVTTGFE

-494 NYYDQIRV
+494 NYNDQIGA
-502 GWSIGVG
+502 GWSIGAG
-509 VIGALSAIALLV
+509 VLGAVAAIALFV
-521 FKQRQKPISYYVSLA
+521 FKQRQKPLSYYVSLA
-536 ALLALL
+536 ALLVLM

-555 GGNSSQPE
+555 GGNSSLPE

-569 SMSGKGMGMSDA
+569 STSGKGMGMDNAS
-581 TVNEKLIK
+581 VNTKLID
-589 YLEENNSGAEY
+589 YLEKHNAGADY

-618 KAVMTI
+618 KAVMAI

-632 AITLTQFKKLIKEG
+632 AITLTQFKKLVKQG
-646 KVKYFLASGMGRGG
+646 KVKYFLTSGMGKGG
-660 NNDIVEW
+660 NNDIVQW
-667 VQKNGKKVSSDTWQS
+667 VVKNGKKVSSDKWQS
-682 SSDQQAS
+682 STDQKTKNHDA
-689 SDQIT
+689 
-694 SNTDSADTSSN
+694 ADTKSSKAAGKN
-705 SKTSGENGKMSGG
+705 SRMSGG
-718 PGGMNQSAALYELN
+718 PGGMNQSASLYELQS
-732 ADE
+732 DE

>member
-1 MEKKKRELDIVLIL
+1 MKKSEIDAVLIL
-15 ILLASAFLNIYNIW
+15 ILLASAFLNMYNIW
-29 KDDTVNPYYTAAVTS
+29 NDDTVNPYYTAAVTS
-44 MMQSFHNFFYASFD
+44 MLQSFHNFFYASFD

-96 GVGSVLLMYLLIKP
+96 GVGSVLFMYLLIKP

-127 PIAVAVARTNNVDA
+127 PIAAAVARTNNVDA
-141 LLVFFLLLA
+141 LLVFFLLFA

-193 FYLIAANATI
+193 FYMIAANTTI

-230 IPASKR
+230 IPAGKR
-236 PYIGSSQTNS
+236 PYVGSSQTNS

-259 LTGQNSG
+259 LTGQSSG
-266 GGQGGP
+266 GGQGMPHG
-272 NGDASKEM
+272 NASKEKA
-280 SSSDNSSS
+280 SSAGSS
-288 QTQAP
+288 QMQAP
-293 PSQSSNSSSS
+293 PGQSSSEGKSQNGS
-303 SDDKTSNANMTAPPS
+303 MTAPQS

-325 GEMPSGGQGGPP
+325 GEMPNGGQGGPP
-337 SGGDGGQ
+337 SGG
-344 GGPGGDGGKGGTGT
+344 GKGGAGT

-392 PFAIFGITGLLIA
+392 PFAIFGMAGLLIA
-405 GARERRRLSAQQKET
+405 GARERRRLSEEQKET
-420 IFWVA
+420 IFWAA

-452 AALVGAGWVALV
+452 AALAGAGWVALV
-464 HLYRNQT
+464 HLYRAET
-471 GWKSWLLPTAI
+471 GWKSWLLPAAI
-482 IATTGFE
+482 FVTTGFE

-494 NYYDQIRV
+494 NWIDQIGA

-509 VIGALSAIALLV
+509 VIGALSAIALSV
-521 FKQRQKPISYYVSLA
+521 FKQRQKPLSYYLSLA
-536 ALLALL
+536 ALLVLL

-555 GGNSSQPE
+555 GGNSSLPE

-569 SMSGKGMGMSDA
+569 STSGKGMGMNNAS
-581 TVNEKLIK
+581 VNKKLIN
-589 YLEENNSGAEY
+589 YLEKHNAGADY

-618 KAVMTI
+618 KAVMAI

-632 AITLTQFKKLIKEG
+632 ATTLTQFKKLVKEG
-646 KVKYFLASGMGRGG
+646 KVKYFLTSRMGKSG
-660 NNDIVEW
+660 NNEIVEW
-667 VQKNGKKVSSDTWQS
+667 VEKNGKKVSSDKWQTS
-682 SSDQQAS
+682 TDQKTKNHDA
-689 SDQIT
+689 
-694 SNTDSADTSSN
+694 ADPKR
-705 SKTSGENGKMSGG
+705 SKTSGENSSRLGGG
-718 PGGMNQSAALYELN
+718 PGGMNQSASLYELQS
-732 ADE
+732 DE

>member
-1 MEKKKRELDIVLIL
+1 MKKREIDAVFIL
-15 ILLASAFLNIYNIW
+15 ILLASAFLNMYNIW
-29 KDDTVNPYYTAAVTS
+29 NDDTVNPYYTAAVTS
-44 MMQSFHNFFYASFD
+44 MLQSFHNFFYASFD

-96 GVGSVLLMYLLIKP
+96 GVGSVLFMYLLIKP

-141 LLVFFLLLA
+141 LLVFFLLFA
-150 TWLLFKAIRKGK
+150 TWLLFKAIRKGR

-171 VVGVGFNTKM
+171 VVGAGFNTKM

-193 FYLIAANATI
+193 FYMIAANTTI

-230 IPASKR
+230 IPAGKR
-236 PYIGSSQTNS
+236 PYVGSSQTNS

-259 LTGQNSG
+259 LTGQSSG

-272 NGDASKEM
+272 DGNASKEM
-280 SSSDNSSS
+280 SSSDGSS
-288 QTQAP
+288 QMQKP
-293 PSQSSNSSSS
+293 PGQSSSS
-303 SDDKTSNANMTAPPS
+303 SSASGDKPQNGSMTAPPS
-318 NGQMPSG
+318 NGK
-325 GEMPSGGQGGPP
+325 MPSGGQGGPP
-337 SGGDGGQ
+337 SGG
-344 GGPGGDGGKGGTGT
+344 GGPGGGGKSGTGT

-372 TPGPLRLFQQE
+372 TPGPLRLFQSE

-392 PFAIFGITGLLIA
+392 PFAIFGMAGLLIA
-405 GARERRRLSAQQKET
+405 GARERRRLSAEQKET
-420 IFWVA
+420 IFWAA

-464 HLYRNQT
+464 HLYRKQA
-471 GWKSWLLPTAI
+471 GWKTWLLPAAI
-482 IATTGFE
+482 LVTTGFE

-494 NYYDQIRV
+494 NYNDQIGV
-502 GWSIGVG
+502 GWSIGAG
-509 VIGALSAIALLV
+509 VLGAVAAIALFV
-521 FKQRQKPISYYVSLA
+521 FKQRQKPLSYYVSLA
-536 ALLALL
+536 ALLVLM

-555 GGNSSQPE
+555 GGNSSLPE

-569 SMSGKGMGMSDA
+569 STSGKGMGMDNAS
-581 TVNEKLIK
+581 VNTKLIN
-589 YLEENNSGAEY
+589 YLEKHNAGADY
-600 LFATT
+600 LFAAT

-618 KAVMTI
+618 KAVMAI

-632 AITLTQFKKLIKEG
+632 AITLTQFKKLVKEG
-646 KVKYFLASGMGRGG
+646 KVKYFLTSGMGKGG

-667 VQKNGKKVSSDTWQS
+667 VEKNGKKVSSDKWQS
-682 SSDQQAS
+682 STDQKTKNHDA
-689 SDQIT
+689 
-694 SNTDSADTSSN
+694 ADTKSSKAAGKN
-705 SKTSGENGKMSGG
+705 SRMSGG
-718 PGGMNQSAALYELN
+718 PGGMNQSASLYELQS
-732 ADE
+732 DE

>member
-1 MEKKKRELDIVLIL
+1 MKMKKREIDIFLIL
-15 ILLASAFLNIYNIW
+15 ILLASAFLNMYNIW
-29 KDDTVNPYYTAAVTS
+29 NDDTVNPYYTAAVTS

-58 AAGFITVDKPPVTYQ
+58 AAGFITVDKPPITFQ
-73 IQTISALIF
+73 LQTISALIF

-110 TFGKTAARIASF
+110 TFGKVAARIAAF

-150 TWLLFKAIRKGK
+150 TWLLFKAVRKGK

-171 VVGVGFNTKM
+171 VVGVSFNTKM

-193 FYLIAANATI
+193 FYMIAANATI
-203 KKKIISLVSALAVL
+203 KKKIISLASSLVVLLAVS
-217 AAVSLSWPLIVDN
+217 VSWALVVDN
-230 IPASKR
+230 VSSSDR

-266 GGQGGP
+266 SGGQGGP
-272 NGDASKEM
+272 NDNASKET

-288 QTQAP
+288 
-293 PSQSSNSSSS
+293 SDDKSSSS
-303 SDDKTSNANMTAPPS
+303 TFGPPANGEMTSGN
-318 NGQMPSG
+318 
-325 GEMPSGGQGGPP
+325 EMPSGGQGGPP
-337 SGGDGGQ
+337 SGG
-344 GGPGGDGGKGGTGT
+344 GDGGKGGSGS
-358 GSKMQSGSGMFGTG
+358 GSKMQSGTGMFGTG
-372 TPGPLRLFQQE
+372 TPGPLRLFQTE

-392 PFAIFGITGLLIA
+392 PFALFGIAGLFIA
-405 GARERRRLSAQQKET
+405 GAKERRRLSVQQKET
-420 IFWVA
+420 VFWVA

-464 HLYRNQT
+464 HLYRNHK
-471 GWKSWLLPTAI
+471 GWRSWLLPAAI

-494 NYYDQIRV
+494 NYNDQIGL

-509 VIGALSAIALLV
+509 VIGAVSAIALLV
-521 FKQRQKPISYYVSLA
+521 MKQRQKPITYYMSLVG
-536 ALLALL
+536 LFVLL
-542 VMPIYWASTPLLY
+542 VVPIYWASTPLLY
-555 GGNSSQPE
+555 GGNSALPE

-569 SMSGKGMGMSDA
+569 SSRGMGMADA
-581 TVNEKLIK
+581 SVDEKLIK
-589 YLEENNSGAEY
+589 YLEENNSGSTY

-605 DSNTAAPYIIKTK
+605 NANAAAPYIIKTK
-618 KAVMTI
+618 KAVMAI
-624 GGFSGSDP
+624 GGYSGSDP
-632 AITLTQFKKLIKEG
+632 AITLTQFKKLVKEG
-646 KVKYFLASGMGRGG
+646 KVKYFLSSGMDMGG
-660 NNDIVEW
+660 DNEIVEW
-667 VQKNGKKVSSDTWQS
+667 VQKNGKEVSADKWQSSTDKNATTDQSEQKSSSNRSSDTSSES
-682 SSDQQAS
+682 SS
-689 SDQIT
+689 
-694 SNTDSADTSSN
+694 
-705 SKTSGENGKMSGG
+705 SGQKGKMGGG
-718 PGGMNQSAALYELN
+718 PDGMNQSSTLYELS

>member
-325 GEMPSGGQGGPP
+325 GQGGPP

-632 AITLTQFKKLIKEG
+632 AITLTQFKKLVKEG

>member
-1 MEKKKRELDIVLIL
+1 MKKREIDAVLIL
-15 ILLASAFLNIYNIW
+15 ILLASAFLNMYNIW
-29 KDDTVNPYYTAAVTS
+29 NDDTVNPYYTAAVTS
-44 MMQSFHNFFYASFD
+44 MLQSFHNFFYASFD

-96 GVGSVLLMYLLIKP
+96 GVGSVLFMYLLIKP

-141 LLVFFLLLA
+141 LLVFFLLFA
-150 TWLLFKAIRKGK
+150 TWLLFKAIRKGR

-171 VVGVGFNTKM
+171 VVGAGFNTKM

-193 FYLIAANATI
+193 FYMIAANTTI

-236 PYIGSSQTNS
+236 PYVGSSQTNS

-259 LTGQNSG
+259 LTGQSSG

-272 NGDASKEM
+272 DGNASKEM
-280 SSSDNSSS
+280 SSSGGSS
-288 QTQAP
+288 QMQKP
-293 PSQSSNSSSS
+293 PGQSSSS
-303 SDDKTSNANMTAPPS
+303 SSASGDKSQNGSMTAPPS
-318 NGQMPSG
+318 NGKMPSG

-337 SGGDGGQ
+337 SGGDGGG
-344 GGPGGDGGKGGTGT
+344 GGPGGGGKSGTGT

-372 TPGPLRLFQQE
+372 TPGPLRLFQTE

-392 PFAIFGITGLLIA
+392 PFAIFGMAGLLIA
-405 GARERRRLSAQQKET
+405 GARERRRLSAEQKET
-420 IFWVA
+420 IFWAA

-464 HLYRNQT
+464 HLYRKQA
-471 GWKSWLLPTAI
+471 GWKTWLLPAAI
-482 IATTGFE
+482 LVTTGFE

-494 NYYDQIRV
+494 NYNDQIGA

-509 VIGALSAIALLV
+509 VIGAVAAIALFV
-521 FKQRQKPISYYVSLA
+521 FKQRQKPLSYYVSLA
-536 ALLALL
+536 ALLVLM

-555 GGNSSQPE
+555 GGNSSLPE

-569 SMSGKGMGMSDA
+569 STSGKGMGMDNAS
-581 TVNEKLIK
+581 VNTKLIN
-589 YLEENNSGAEY
+589 YLEKHNAGADY

-618 KAVMTI
+618 KAVMAI
-624 GGFSGSDP
+624 GGYSGSDP
-632 AITLTQFKKLIKEG
+632 AITLAQFKKLVKEG
-646 KVKYFLASGMGRGG
+646 KVKYFLASGMGKGG
-660 NNDIVEW
+660 NNDIVQW
-667 VQKNGKKVSSDTWQS
+667 VEKNGKKVSSDKWQ
-682 SSDQQAS
+682 
-689 SDQIT
+689 
-694 SNTDSADTSSN
+694 SNTDQKTKNSDAADKKSSKASGKN
-705 SKTSGENGKMSGG
+705 SRMSGG
-718 PGGMNQSAALYELN
+718 PGGMNQSASLYELQS
-732 ADE
+732 DE

>member
-1 MEKKKRELDIVLIL
+1 MKMKKREIDAVLIL
-15 ILLASAFLNIYNIW
+15 ILLASAFLNMYNIW
-29 KDDTVNPYYTAAVTS
+29 NDDTVNPYYTAAVTS
-44 MMQSFHNFFYASFD
+44 MLQSFHNFFYASFD

-96 GVGSVLLMYLLIKP
+96 GVGSVLFMYLLIKP

-141 LLVFFLLLA
+141 LLVFFLLFA
-150 TWLLFKAIRKGK
+150 TWLLFKAIRKGR

-171 VVGVGFNTKM
+171 VVGAGFNTKM

-193 FYLIAANATI
+193 FYMIAANTTI

-236 PYIGSSQTNS
+236 PYVGSSQTNS

-259 LTGQNSG
+259 LTGQSSG

-272 NGDASKEM
+272 DGNASKEM
-280 SSSDNSSS
+280 SSSGGSS
-288 QTQAP
+288 QMQKP
-293 PSQSSNSSSS
+293 PGQSSSS
-303 SDDKTSNANMTAPPS
+303 SSASGDKSQNGSMTAPPS
-318 NGQMPSG
+318 NGKMPSG

-337 SGGDGGQ
+337 SGGDGGG
-344 GGPGGDGGKGGTGT
+344 GGPGGGGKSGTGT

-372 TPGPLRLFQQE
+372 TPGPLRLFQTE

-392 PFAIFGITGLLIA
+392 PFAIFGMAGLLIA
-405 GARERRRLSAQQKET
+405 GVRERRRLSAEQKET
-420 IFWVA
+420 IFWAA

-464 HLYRNQT
+464 HLYRKQA
-471 GWKSWLLPTAI
+471 GWKTWLLPAAI
-482 IATTGFE
+482 LVTTGFE

-494 NYYDQIRV
+494 NYNDQIGA

-509 VIGALSAIALLV
+509 VIGAVAAIALFV
-521 FKQRQKPISYYVSLA
+521 FKQRQKPLSYYVSLA
-536 ALLALL
+536 ALLVLM

-555 GGNSSQPE
+555 GGNSSLPE

-569 SMSGKGMGMSDA
+569 STSGKGMGMDNAS
-581 TVNEKLIK
+581 VNTKLIN
-589 YLEENNSGAEY
+589 YLEKHNAGADY

-618 KAVMTI
+618 KAVMAI
-624 GGFSGSDP
+624 GGYSGSDP
-632 AITLTQFKKLIKEG
+632 AITLAQFKKLVKEG
-646 KVKYFLASGMGRGG
+646 KVKYFLASGMGKGG
-660 NNDIVEW
+660 NNDIVQW
-667 VQKNGKKVSSDTWQS
+667 VEKNGKKVSSDKWQ
-682 SSDQQAS
+682 
-689 SDQIT
+689 
-694 SNTDSADTSSN
+694 SNTDQKTKNSDAADKKSSKASGKN
-705 SKTSGENGKMSGG
+705 SRMSGG
-718 PGGMNQSAALYELN
+718 PGGMNQSASLYELQS
-732 ADE
+732 DE

>member
-1 MEKKKRELDIVLIL
+1 MEKKKRELDIVLLL

-162 LIWLLAAFF
+162 MIWLLAAFF

-193 FYLIAANATI
+193 FYLIAANAAM

-266 GGQGGP
+266 GGQGAP
-272 NGDASKEM
+272 NKDASKEM
-280 SSSDNSSS
+280 SSSDN
-288 QTQAP
+288 TQAP
-293 PSQSSNSSSS
+293 PNQSSSS
-303 SDDKTSNANMTAPPS
+303 SSSNDDKSSNGNMAAPPS
-318 NGQMPSG
+318 NGQ
-325 GEMPSGGQGGPP
+325 MPSGGQGGPP

-344 GGPGGDGGKGGTGT
+344 GGTGT

-392 PFAIFGITGLLIA
+392 PFAIFGIAGLLIA
-405 GARERRRLSAQQKET
+405 GARERRRLSAEQKET
-420 IFWVA
+420 VFWVA

-471 GWKSWLLPTAI
+471 GWKAWLLPGAI

-494 NYYDQIRV
+494 NYNDQIGA

-509 VIGALSAIALLV
+509 VIGVLSAIALLL
-521 FKQRQKPISYYVSLA
+521 FKQRQKPFSYYVSLA

-569 SMSGKGMGMSDA
+569 STSGKGMRMSDA
-581 TVNEKLIK
+581 TVNEKLVN

-632 AITLTQFKKLIKEG
+632 AITLTQFKKLVKEG
-646 KVKYFLASGMGRGG
+646 KVKYFLASGRGRGG
-660 NNDIVEW
+660 SNDIVEW
-667 VQKNGKKVSSDTWQS
+667 VEKNGKEVSSDKWKS
-682 SSDQQAS
+682 SSDQQTS
-689 SDQIT
+689 SDQKT
-694 SNTDSADTSSN
+694 DNTDSADTSS
-705 SKTSGENGKMSGG
+705 SGKVSGENGQMGGG
-718 PGGMNQSAALYELN
+718 PGGMNQSATLYELH

>member
-1 MEKKKRELDIVLIL
+1 MKKREIDAVLIL
-15 ILLASAFLNIYNIW
+15 ILLASAFLNMYNIW
-29 KDDTVNPYYTAAVTS
+29 NDDTVNPYYTAAVTS
-44 MMQSFHNFFYASFD
+44 MLQSFHNFFYASFD

-96 GVGSVLLMYLLIKP
+96 GVGSVLFMYLLIKP

-141 LLVFFLLLA
+141 LLVFFLLFA
-150 TWLLFKAIRKGK
+150 TWLLFKAIRKGR

-171 VVGVGFNTKM
+171 VVGAGFNTKM

-193 FYLIAANATI
+193 FYMIAANTTI

-236 PYIGSSQTNS
+236 PYVGSSQTNS

-259 LTGQNSG
+259 LTGQSSG

-272 NGDASKEM
+272 DGNASKEM
-280 SSSDNSSS
+280 SSSGGSS
-288 QTQAP
+288 QMQKP
-293 PSQSSNSSSS
+293 PGQSSSS
-303 SDDKTSNANMTAPPS
+303 SSASGDKSQNGSMTAPPS
-318 NGQMPSG
+318 NGKMPSG

-337 SGGDGGQ
+337 SGGDGGG
-344 GGPGGDGGKGGTGT
+344 GGPGGGGKSGAGT

-372 TPGPLRLFQQE
+372 TPGPLRLFQTE

-392 PFAIFGITGLLIA
+392 PFAIFGMAGLLIA
-405 GARERRRLSAQQKET
+405 GARERRRLSAEQKET
-420 IFWVA
+420 IFWAA

-464 HLYRNQT
+464 HLYRKQA
-471 GWKSWLLPTAI
+471 GWKTWLLPAAI
-482 IATTGFE
+482 LVTTGFE

-494 NYYDQIRV
+494 NYNDQIGA

-509 VIGALSAIALLV
+509 VIGAVAAIALFV
-521 FKQRQKPISYYVSLA
+521 FKQRQKPLSYYVSLA
-536 ALLALL
+536 ALLVLM

-555 GGNSSQPE
+555 GGNSSLPE

-569 SMSGKGMGMSDA
+569 STSGKGMGMDNAS
-581 TVNEKLIK
+581 VNTKLIN
-589 YLEENNSGAEY
+589 YLEKHNAGADY

-618 KAVMTI
+618 KAVMAI
-624 GGFSGSDP
+624 GGYSGSDP
-632 AITLTQFKKLIKEG
+632 AITLAQFKKLVKEG
-646 KVKYFLASGMGRGG
+646 KVKYFLASGMGKGG
-660 NNDIVEW
+660 NNDIVQW
-667 VQKNGKKVSSDTWQS
+667 VEKNGKKVSSDKWQ
-682 SSDQQAS
+682 
-689 SDQIT
+689 
-694 SNTDSADTSSN
+694 SNTDQKTKNSDAADKKSSKAAGKN
-705 SKTSGENGKMSGG
+705 SRMSGG
-718 PGGMNQSAALYELN
+718 PGGMNQSASLYKLQS
-732 ADE
+732 DE

>member
-1 MEKKKRELDIVLIL
+1 MKMKKREIDAVLIL
-15 ILLASAFLNIYNIW
+15 ILLASAFLNMYNIW
-29 KDDTVNPYYTAAVTS
+29 NDDTVNPYYTAAVTS
-44 MMQSFHNFFYASFD
+44 MLQSFHNFFYASFD

-96 GVGSVLLMYLLIKP
+96 GVGSVLFMYLLIKP

-141 LLVFFLLLA
+141 LLVFFLLFA
-150 TWLLFKAIRKGK
+150 TWLLFKAIRKGR

-171 VVGVGFNTKM
+171 VVGAGFNTKM

-193 FYLIAANATI
+193 FYMIAANTTI

-236 PYIGSSQTNS
+236 PYVGSSQTNS

-259 LTGQNSG
+259 LTGQSSG

-272 NGDASKEM
+272 DGNASKEM
-280 SSSDNSSS
+280 SSSGGSS
-288 QTQAP
+288 QMQKP
-293 PSQSSNSSSS
+293 PGQSSSS
-303 SDDKTSNANMTAPPS
+303 SSASGDKSQNGSMTAPPS
-318 NGQMPSG
+318 NGK
-325 GEMPSGGQGGPP
+325 MPSGGQGGPS
-337 SGGDGGQ
+337 SGGDG
-344 GGPGGDGGKGGTGT
+344 PGGGGKSGAGT

-372 TPGPLRLFQQE
+372 TPGPLRLFQTE

-392 PFAIFGITGLLIA
+392 PFAIFGMAGLLIA
-405 GARERRRLSAQQKET
+405 GARERRRLSAEQKET
-420 IFWVA
+420 IFWAA
-425 WLVPIAGFFSVAEFF
+425 WLLPIAGFFSVAEFF

-464 HLYRNQT
+464 HLYRKHA
-471 GWKSWLLPTAI
+471 GWKTWLLPAAI
-482 IATTGFE
+482 LVTTGLE

-494 NYYDQIRV
+494 NYNDQIGA
-502 GWSIGVG
+502 GWSIGAG
-509 VIGALSAIALLV
+509 VLGAVAAIALFV
-521 FKQRQKPISYYVSLA
+521 FKQRQKPLSYYVSLA
-536 ALLALL
+536 ALLVLM

-555 GGNSSQPE
+555 GGNSSLPE

-569 SMSGKGMGMSDA
+569 STSGKGMGMDNAS
-581 TVNEKLIK
+581 VNTKLIN
-589 YLEENNSGAEY
+589 YLEKHNAGADY

-618 KAVMTI
+618 KAVMAI

-632 AITLTQFKKLIKEG
+632 AITLTQFKKLVKEG
-646 KVKYFLASGMGRGG
+646 KVKYFLTSGMGKGG
-660 NNDIVEW
+660 NNDIVQW
-667 VQKNGKKVSSDTWQS
+667 VEKNGKKVSSDKWQS
-682 SSDQQAS
+682 STDQKTKNHDA
-689 SDQIT
+689 
-694 SNTDSADTSSN
+694 ADTKSSKAAGKN
-705 SKTSGENGKMSGG
+705 SRMSGG
-718 PGGMNQSAALYELN
+718 PGGMNQSASLYELQS
-732 ADE
+732 DE

>member
-1 MEKKKRELDIVLIL
+1 MKMKKREIDAVLIL
-15 ILLASAFLNIYNIW
+15 ILLASAFLNMYNIW
-29 KDDTVNPYYTAAVTS
+29 NDDTVNPYYTAAVTS
-44 MMQSFHNFFYASFD
+44 MLQSFHNFFYASFD

-96 GVGSVLLMYLLIKP
+96 GVGSVLFMYLLIKP

-141 LLVFFLLLA
+141 LLVFFLLFA

-193 FYLIAANATI
+193 FYMMAANTTI

-230 IPASKR
+230 IPAGKR
-236 PYIGSSQTNS
+236 PYVGSSQTNS

-259 LTGQNSG
+259 LTGQSSA
-266 GGQGGP
+266 GQGGP
-272 NGDASKEM
+272 DGNASKEM
-280 SSSDNSSS
+280 SSSGGSS
-288 QTQAP
+288 QMQKP
-293 PSQSSNSSSS
+293 PGQSSSS
-303 SDDKTSNANMTAPPS
+303 SSSSGDKSQTGSMTAPPS
-318 NGQMPSG
+318 NGQ
-325 GEMPSGGQGGPP
+325 MPSGGQGGPP
-337 SGGDGGQ
+337 SGGDGGK
-344 GGPGGDGGKGGTGT
+344 GGPGGGKSGTGT

-392 PFAIFGITGLLIA
+392 PFAIFGLAGLVIA
-405 GARERRRLSAQQKET
+405 GARERRRLSAEQKET
-420 IFWVA
+420 IFWAA

-452 AALVGAGWVALV
+452 AALTGAGWVALV
-464 HLYRNQT
+464 HLYREQT
-471 GWKSWLLPTAI
+471 GWKTWLLPAAI
-482 IATTGFE
+482 FVTTGFE

-494 NYYDQIRV
+494 NYNDQIGA
-502 GWSIGVG
+502 GWSIGAG
-509 VIGALSAIALLV
+509 VIGAVAAIALFV
-521 FKQRQKPISYYVSLA
+521 FKQRQKPLSYYVSLA
-536 ALLALL
+536 ALLVLMG
-542 VMPIYWASTPLLY
+542 MPIYWASTPLLY
-555 GGNSSQPE
+555 GGNSSLPE

-569 SMSGKGMGMSDA
+569 SASGKGMGMDNAS
-581 TVNEKLIK
+581 VNTKLIN
-589 YLEENNSGAEY
+589 YLEKHNAGADY

-618 KAVMTI
+618 KAVMAI

-632 AITLTQFKKLIKEG
+632 AITLTQFKKLVKEG
-646 KVKYFLASGMGRGG
+646 KVKYFLTSGMGKGG

-667 VQKNGKKVSSDTWQS
+667 VEKNGKKVSSDKWQS
-682 SSDQQAS
+682 STDQKTKNHDA
-689 SDQIT
+689 
-694 SNTDSADTSSN
+694 ADTKSSKAAGKN
-705 SKTSGENGKMSGG
+705 SRMSGG
-718 PGGMNQSAALYELN
+718 PGGMNQSASLYELQS
-732 ADE
+732 DE

>member
-1 MEKKKRELDIVLIL
+1 MKKREIDAVLIL
-15 ILLASAFLNIYNIW
+15 ILLASAFLNMYNIW
-29 KDDTVNPYYTAAVTS
+29 NDDTVNPYYTAAVTS
-44 MMQSFHNFFYASFD
+44 MLQSFHNFFYASFD

-96 GVGSVLLMYLLIKP
+96 GVGSVLFMYLLIKP

-141 LLVFFLLLA
+141 LLVFFLLFA
-150 TWLLFKAIRKGK
+150 TWLLFKAIRKGR

-171 VVGVGFNTKM
+171 VVGAGFNTKM

-193 FYLIAANATI
+193 FYMIAANTTI

-236 PYIGSSQTNS
+236 PYVGSSQTNS

-259 LTGQNSG
+259 LTGQSSG

-272 NGDASKEM
+272 DGNASKEM
-280 SSSDNSSS
+280 SSSGGSS
-288 QTQAP
+288 QMQKP
-293 PSQSSNSSSS
+293 PGQSSSS
-303 SDDKTSNANMTAPPS
+303 SSASGDKSQNGSMTAPPS
-318 NGQMPSG
+318 NGKMPSNG
-325 GEMPSGGQGGPP
+325 LGGPS
-337 SGGDGGQ
+337 SGGDGG
-344 GGPGGDGGKGGTGT
+344 GPGGGGKSGTGT

-372 TPGPLRLFQQE
+372 TPGPLRLFQTE

-392 PFAIFGITGLLIA
+392 PFAIFGMAGLLIA
-405 GARERRRLSAQQKET
+405 GARERRRLSAEQKET
-420 IFWVA
+420 IFWAA

-464 HLYRNQT
+464 HLYRKQA
-471 GWKSWLLPTAI
+471 GWKTWLLPAAI
-482 IATTGFE
+482 LVTTGFE

-494 NYYDQIRV
+494 NYNDQIGA
-502 GWSIGVG
+502 GWSIGAG
-509 VIGALSAIALLV
+509 VLGAVAAIALFV
-521 FKQRQKPISYYVSLA
+521 FKQRQKPLSYYVSLA
-536 ALLALL
+536 ALLVLM

-555 GGNSSQPE
+555 GGNSSLPE

-569 SMSGKGMGMSDA
+569 STSGKGMGMDNAS
-581 TVNEKLIK
+581 VNTKLIN
-589 YLEENNSGAEY
+589 YLEKHNAGADY

-618 KAVMTI
+618 KAVMAI

-632 AITLTQFKKLIKEG
+632 AITLTQFKKLVKQG
-646 KVKYFLASGMGRGG
+646 KVKYFLTSGMGKGG
-660 NNDIVEW
+660 NNDIVQW
-667 VQKNGKKVSSDTWQS
+667 VEKNGKKVSSDKWQS
-682 SSDQQAS
+682 STDQKTKNHDA
-689 SDQIT
+689 
-694 SNTDSADTSSN
+694 ADTKSSKAAGKN
-705 SKTSGENGKMSGG
+705 SRMSGG
-718 PGGMNQSAALYELN
+718 PGGMNQSASLYELQS
-732 ADE
+732 DE

>member
-1 MEKKKRELDIVLIL
+1 MEKKKRELDIFLIL

-29 KDDTVNPYYTAAVTS
+29 NDDTVNPYYTAAVTS

-58 AAGFITVDKPPVTYQ
+58 AAGFITVDKPPITFQ

-122 VMACT
+122 IMACT

-171 VVGVGFNTKM
+171 VVGAGFNTKM

-203 KKKIISLVSALAVL
+203 KKKIISLGCALVVL

-230 IPASKR
+230 IPASTR
-236 PYIGSSQTNS
+236 PYVGSSQTNS

-266 GGQGGP
+266 GGQGGSSK
-272 NGDASKEM
+272 DAAKEM
-280 SSSDNSSS
+280 SSSENSSS
-288 QTQAP
+288 DAQAP
-293 PSQSSNSSSS
+293 PNQSTSSSS
-303 SDDKTSNANMTAPPS
+303 SNSDKSANGNMTAPPS
-318 NGQMPSG
+318 NG
-325 GEMPSGGQGGPP
+325 EMPSGSQGGPP
-337 SGGDGGQ
+337 NGGGD
-344 GGPGGDGGKGGTGT
+344 GGPGGDGGKGGSG
-358 GSKMQSGSGMFGTG
+358 GSKMQSGTGMFGTG

-392 PFAIFGITGLLIA
+392 PFAIFGMAGLLIA
-405 GARERRRLSAQQKET
+405 GARERRRLSVEQKET
-420 IFWVA
+420 VFWIA

-452 AALVGAGWVALV
+452 AAFVGAGWVALV
-464 HLYRNQT
+464 QLYRSHT
-471 GWKSWLLPTAI
+471 GWKSWLLPGAMV
-482 IATTGFE
+482 ATTGFE

-494 NYYDQIRV
+494 NYNDQISV

-509 VIGALSAIALLV
+509 VIGALSAIALLIC
-521 FKQRQKPISYYVSLA
+521 KQRQKPLTYYISLA
-536 ALLALL
+536 GLLVLL

-555 GGNSSQPE
+555 GGNSSLPE

-569 SMSGKGMGMSDA
+569 SSSGKGMGMKESS
-581 TVNEKLIK
+581 VNEKLIE

-632 AITLTQFKKLIKEG
+632 AITLTQFKKLVKEG
-646 KVKYFLASGMGRGG
+646 KVKYFLASGMGKGG
-660 NNDIVEW
+660 NNEIVEW
-667 VQKNGKKVSSDTWQS
+667 VQENGKKVSSDKWQS
-682 SSDQQAS
+682 SSDQ
-689 SDQIT
+689 
-694 SNTDSADTSSN
+694 TDSSGTASKSN
-705 SKTSGENGKMSGG
+705 ASGQTGKMGG
-718 PGGMNQSAALYELN
+718 PGGMNQSATLYELN

>member
-1 MEKKKRELDIVLIL
+1 MNMKKREIDAVFIL
-15 ILLASAFLNIYNIW
+15 ILLVSAFLNMYNIW
-29 KDDTVNPYYTAAVTS
+29 NDDTVNPYYTAAVTS
-44 MMQSFHNFFYASFD
+44 MLQSFHNFFYASFD

-73 IQTISALIF
+73 IQTISTLIF

-96 GVGSVLLMYLLIKP
+96 GAGSVLFMYLLIKP

-141 LLVFFLLLA
+141 LLVFFLLFA
-150 TWLLFKAIRKGK
+150 TWLLFKAIRKGR

-193 FYLIAANATI
+193 FYMIAANTTI

-230 IPASKR
+230 IPAGKR
-236 PYIGSSQTNS
+236 PYVGSSQTNS

-259 LTGQNSG
+259 LTGQSSG

-272 NGDASKEM
+272 DGNASKGM
-280 SSSDNSSS
+280 SSSAGSSRM
-288 QTQAP
+288 QAP
-293 PSQSSNSSSS
+293 PGQSSSS
-303 SDDKTSNANMTAPPS
+303 SSSSEGKSQNGSMTAPPS
-318 NGQMPSG
+318 NG
-325 GEMPSGGQGGPP
+325 EMPSGVQGGPP

-344 GGPGGDGGKGGTGT
+344 GGPGGGGKGGTGT

-372 TPGPLRLFQQE
+372 TPGPLRLFQTE

-392 PFAIFGITGLLIA
+392 PFAIFGLAGLLIA
-405 GARERRRLSAQQKET
+405 GARERRRLSEEQKET
-420 IFWVA
+420 IFWAA

-452 AALVGAGWVALV
+452 AALAGAGWVALV
-464 HLYRNQT
+464 HLYRKQA
-471 GWKSWLLPTAI
+471 GWKSWLLPAAI
-482 IATTGFE
+482 LATTGFE

-494 NYYDQIRV
+494 NYIDQIGA
-502 GWSIGVG
+502 GWSIGIG
-509 VIGALSAIALLV
+509 VIGAAAAIALFV
-521 FKQRQKPISYYVSLA
+521 FKQRQKPLSSYLSLA
-536 ALLALL
+536 ALFVLL

-555 GGNSSQPE
+555 GGNSSLPE
-563 TGPQLA
+563 TGPQLV
-569 SMSGKGMGMSDA
+569 STSKKGMGMNNAS
-581 TVNEKLIK
+581 VNGKLIN
-589 YLEENNSGAEY
+589 YLEKHNAGADY

-618 KAVMTI
+618 KAVMAI

-632 AITLTQFKKLIKEG
+632 AITLSQFKKLVKEG
-646 KVKYFLASGMGRGG
+646 KVKYFLTSGMGKGG
-660 NNDIVEW
+660 NNDIVQW
-667 VQKNGKKVSSDTWQS
+667 VEKNGKKVSSDKWQS
-682 SSDQQAS
+682 SNDQKTKNNDA
-689 SDQIT
+689 
-694 SNTDSADTSSN
+694 ADTETRKDSS
-705 SKTSGENGKMSGG
+705 ENNRMGGG
-718 PGGMNQSAALYELN
+718 PGGMNQSASLYELQS
-732 ADE
+732 DE

>member
-29 KDDTVNPYYTAAVTS
+29 NDDTVNPYYTAAVTS

-58 AAGFITVDKPPVTYQ
+58 AAGFITVDKPPITFQ

-122 VMACT
+122 IMACT

-193 FYLIAANATI
+193 FYLIAANATM

-266 GGQGGP
+266 SGQGAP
-272 NGDASKEM
+272 NKDASKEM
-280 SSSDNSSS
+280 SSSDN
-288 QTQAP
+288 TQAP
-293 PSQSSNSSSS
+293 PNQSS
-303 SDDKTSNANMTAPPS
+303 SDDKSSNGSMTAPPS

-325 GEMPSGGQGGPP
+325 GEMPN
-337 SGGDGGQ
+337 GGQ

-372 TPGPLRLFQQE
+372 TPGPLRLFQTE

-392 PFAIFGITGLLIA
+392 PFAIFGIAGLLIA
-405 GARERRRLSAQQKET
+405 GARERRRLSIEQKET
-420 IFWVA
+420 VFWVA

-471 GWKSWLLPTAI
+471 GWKSWLLPSAI

-494 NYYDQIRV
+494 NYNDQIGV

-509 VIGALSAIALLV
+509 VIGVLSAIALLL
-521 FKQRQKPISYYVSLA
+521 FKQRQKPISYYTSLA

-555 GGNSSQPE
+555 GGNSSLPE

-589 YLEENNSGAEY
+589 YLEENNAGAEY

-618 KAVMTI
+618 KAVMAI
-624 GGFSGSDP
+624 GGYSGSDP
-632 AITLTQFKKLIKEG
+632 AITLTQFKKLVKEG
-646 KVKYFLASGMGRGG
+646 KVKYFLASGMGKGG

-667 VQKNGKKVSSDTWQS
+667 VEKNGKEVASEKWQS
-682 SSDQQAS
+682 SSDQEDTA
-689 SDQIT
+689 
-694 SNTDSADTSSN
+694 ADTSSN
-705 SKTSGENGKMSGG
+705 SKASGQTGKMGGG
-718 PGGMNQSAALYELN
+718 PGEMNQSATLYELN

>member
-1 MEKKKRELDIVLIL
+1 MKKREIDAVFIL
-15 ILLASAFLNIYNIW
+15 ILLASAFLNMYNIW
-29 KDDTVNPYYTAAVTS
+29 NDDTVNPYYTAAVTS
-44 MMQSFHNFFYASFD
+44 MLQSFHNFFYASFD

-96 GVGSVLLMYLLIKP
+96 GVGSVLFMYLLIKP

-141 LLVFFLLLA
+141 LLVFFLLFA
-150 TWLLFKAIRKGK
+150 TWLLFKAIRKGR

-171 VVGVGFNTKM
+171 VVGAGFNTKM

-193 FYLIAANATI
+193 FYMIAANTTI

-230 IPASKR
+230 IPAGKR
-236 PYIGSSQTNS
+236 PYVGSSQTNS

-259 LTGQNSG
+259 LTGQSSG

-272 NGDASKEM
+272 DGNASKEM
-280 SSSDNSSS
+280 SSSDGSS
-288 QTQAP
+288 QMQKP
-293 PSQSSNSSSS
+293 PGQSSSS
-303 SDDKTSNANMTAPPS
+303 SSASGDKPQNGSMTAPPS
-318 NGQMPSG
+318 NGK
-325 GEMPSGGQGGPP
+325 MPSGGQGGPP
-337 SGGDGGQ
+337 SGG
-344 GGPGGDGGKGGTGT
+344 GGPGGGGKSGTGT

-372 TPGPLRLFQQE
+372 TPGPLRLFQSE

-392 PFAIFGITGLLIA
+392 PFAIFGMAGLLIA
-405 GARERRRLSAQQKET
+405 GARERRRLSAEQKET
-420 IFWVA
+420 IFWAA

-464 HLYRNQT
+464 HLYRKQA
-471 GWKSWLLPTAI
+471 GWKTWLLPAAI
-482 IATTGFE
+482 LVTTGFE

-494 NYYDQIRV
+494 NYNDQIGA
-502 GWSIGVG
+502 GWSIGAG
-509 VIGALSAIALLV
+509 VLGAMAAIALFV
-521 FKQRQKPISYYVSLA
+521 FKQRQKPLSYYVSLA
-536 ALLALL
+536 ALLVLM

-555 GGNSSQPE
+555 GGNSSLPE

-569 SMSGKGMGMSDA
+569 STSGKGMGMDNAS
-581 TVNEKLIK
+581 VNTKLIN
-589 YLEENNSGAEY
+589 YLEKHNAGADY
-600 LFATT
+600 LFAAT

-618 KAVMTI
+618 KAVMAI

-632 AITLTQFKKLIKEG
+632 AITLTQFKKLVKKG
-646 KVKYFLASGMGRGG
+646 KVKYFLTSGMGKGG
-660 NNDIVEW
+660 NNDIVQW
-667 VQKNGKKVSSDTWQS
+667 VEKNGKKVSSDKWQS
-682 SSDQQAS
+682 STDQKTKNSDPADKKS
-689 SDQIT
+689 SK
-694 SNTDSADTSSN
+694 AAGKN
-705 SKTSGENGKMSGG
+705 SRMSGG
-718 PGGMNQSAALYELN
+718 PGGMNQSASLYELQS
-732 ADE
+732 DE

>member
-1 MEKKKRELDIVLIL
+1 MKKREIDAVLIL
-15 ILLASAFLNIYNIW
+15 ILLASAFLNMYNIW
-29 KDDTVNPYYTAAVTS
+29 NDDTVNPYYTAAVTS
-44 MMQSFHNFFYASFD
+44 MLQSFHNFFYASFD

-96 GVGSVLLMYLLIKP
+96 GVGSVLFMYLLIKP

-141 LLVFFLLLA
+141 LLVFFLLFA
-150 TWLLFKAIRKGK
+150 TWLLFKAIRKGR

-171 VVGVGFNTKM
+171 VVGAGFNTKM

-193 FYLIAANATI
+193 FYMIAANTTI

-217 AAVSLSWPLIVDN
+217 TAVSLSWPLIVDN

-236 PYIGSSQTNS
+236 PYVGSSQTNS

-259 LTGQNSG
+259 LTGQSSG

-272 NGDASKEM
+272 DGNASKEM
-280 SSSDNSSS
+280 SSPGGSS
-288 QTQAP
+288 QMQKP
-293 PSQSSNSSSS
+293 PGQSSSS
-303 SDDKTSNANMTAPPS
+303 SSASGDKSQNGSMTAPPS
-318 NGQMPSG
+318 NGK
-325 GEMPSGGQGGPP
+325 MPSGGQGGPS
-337 SGGDGGQ
+337 SGGDGG
-344 GGPGGDGGKGGTGT
+344 GPGGGGKSGTGT

-372 TPGPLRLFQQE
+372 TPGPLRLFQTE

-392 PFAIFGITGLLIA
+392 PFAIFGMAGLLIA
-405 GARERRRLSAQQKET
+405 GARERRRLSAEQKET
-420 IFWVA
+420 IFWAA

-464 HLYRNQT
+464 HLYRKQA
-471 GWKSWLLPTAI
+471 GWKTWLLPAAI
-482 IATTGFE
+482 LVTTGFE

-494 NYYDQIRV
+494 HYNDQIGA
-502 GWSIGVG
+502 GWSIGAG
-509 VIGALSAIALLV
+509 VLGAVAAIALFV
-521 FKQRQKPISYYVSLA
+521 FKQRQKPLSYYVSLA
-536 ALLALL
+536 ALLVLM

-555 GGNSSQPE
+555 GGNSSLPE

-569 SMSGKGMGMSDA
+569 STSGKGMGMDNAS
-581 TVNEKLIK
+581 VNTKLIN
-589 YLEENNSGAEY
+589 YLEKHNAGADY

-618 KAVMTI
+618 KAVMAI

-632 AITLTQFKKLIKEG
+632 AITLTQFKKLVKQG
-646 KVKYFLASGMGRGG
+646 KVKYFLTSGMGKGG
-660 NNDIVEW
+660 NNDIVQW
-667 VQKNGKKVSSDTWQS
+667 VEKNGKKVSSDKWQS
-682 SSDQQAS
+682 STDQKTKNHDA
-689 SDQIT
+689 
-694 SNTDSADTSSN
+694 ADTKSSKAAGKN
-705 SKTSGENGKMSGG
+705 SRMSGG
-718 PGGMNQSAALYELN
+718 PGGMNQSASLYELQS
-732 ADE
+732 DE

>member
-1 MEKKKRELDIVLIL
+1 MKMKKREIDAVLIL
-15 ILLASAFLNIYNIW
+15 ILLASAFLNMYNIW
-29 KDDTVNPYYTAAVTS
+29 NDDTVNPYYTAAVTS
-44 MMQSFHNFFYASFD
+44 MLQSFHNFFYASFD

-96 GVGSVLLMYLLIKP
+96 GVGSVLFMYLLIKP

-141 LLVFFLLLA
+141 LLVFFLLFA
-150 TWLLFKAIRKGK
+150 TWLLFKAIRKGR

-171 VVGVGFNTKM
+171 VVGAGFNTKM

-193 FYLIAANATI
+193 FYMIAANTTI

-236 PYIGSSQTNS
+236 PYVGSSQTNS

-259 LTGQNSG
+259 LTGQSSG

-272 NGDASKEM
+272 DGNASKEM
-280 SSSDNSSS
+280 SSSGGSS
-288 QTQAP
+288 QMQKP
-293 PSQSSNSSSS
+293 PGQSSSS
-303 SDDKTSNANMTAPPS
+303 SSASGDKSQNGSMTAPPS
-318 NGQMPSG
+318 NGKMPSG

-337 SGGDGGQ
+337 SGGDGGG
-344 GGPGGDGGKGGTGT
+344 GGPGGGGKSGAGT

-372 TPGPLRLFQQE
+372 TPGPLRLFQTE

-392 PFAIFGITGLLIA
+392 PFAIFGMAGLLIA
-405 GARERRRLSAQQKET
+405 GARERRRLSAEQKET
-420 IFWVA
+420 IFWAA

-464 HLYRNQT
+464 HLYRKQA
-471 GWKSWLLPTAI
+471 GWKTWLLPAAI
-482 IATTGFE
+482 LVTTGFE

-494 NYYDQIRV
+494 NYNDQIGA

-509 VIGALSAIALLV
+509 VIGAVAAIALFV
-521 FKQRQKPISYYVSLA
+521 FKQRQKPLSYYVSLA
-536 ALLALL
+536 ALLVLM

-555 GGNSSQPE
+555 GGNSSLPE

-569 SMSGKGMGMSDA
+569 STSGKGMGMDNAS
-581 TVNEKLIK
+581 VNTKLIK
-589 YLEENNSGAEY
+589 YLEKHNAGADY

-618 KAVMTI
+618 KAVMAI
-624 GGFSGSDP
+624 GGYSGSDP
-632 AITLTQFKKLIKEG
+632 AITLTQFKKLVKEG
-646 KVKYFLASGMGRGG
+646 KVKYFLASGMGKGG
-660 NNDIVEW
+660 NNDIVQW
-667 VQKNGKKVSSDTWQS
+667 VEKNGKKVSSDKWQ
-682 SSDQQAS
+682 
-689 SDQIT
+689 
-694 SNTDSADTSSN
+694 SNTDQKTKNSDAADKKSSKAAGKN
-705 SKTSGENGKMSGG
+705 SRMSGG
-718 PGGMNQSAALYELN
+718 PGGMNQSASLYELQS
-732 ADE
+732 DE

>member
-1 MEKKKRELDIVLIL
+1 MNMKKREIDAVFIL
-15 ILLASAFLNIYNIW
+15 ILLASAFLNMYNIW
-29 KDDTVNPYYTAAVTS
+29 NDDTVNPYYTAAVTS
-44 MMQSFHNFFYASFD
+44 MLQSFHNFFYASFD

-96 GVGSVLLMYLLIKP
+96 GVGSVLFMYLLIKP

-141 LLVFFLLLA
+141 LLVFFLLFA
-150 TWLLFKAIRKGK
+150 TWLLFKAIRKGR

-171 VVGVGFNTKM
+171 VIGVGFNTKM

-193 FYLIAANATI
+193 FYMIAANTTI

-230 IPASKR
+230 IPAGKR
-236 PYIGSSQTNS
+236 PYVGSSQTNS

-259 LTGQNSG
+259 LTGQSSG

-272 NGDASKEM
+272 DGNASKGI
-280 SSSDNSSS
+280 SSSAGSSRM
-288 QTQAP
+288 QAP
-293 PSQSSNSSSS
+293 PGQSSSS
-303 SDDKTSNANMTAPPS
+303 SSSSEGKSQNGSMTAPPS

-325 GEMPSGGQGGPP
+325 GEMPGSGQGGPP
-337 SGGDGGQ
+337 SS
-344 GGPGGDGGKGGTGT
+344 GGKGGTGT

-372 TPGPLRLFQQE
+372 TPGPLRLFQTE

-392 PFAIFGITGLLIA
+392 PFAIFGMAGLLIA
-405 GARERRRLSAQQKET
+405 GARERRRLSEEQKET
-420 IFWVA
+420 IFWTA

-452 AALVGAGWVALV
+452 AALTGAGWVALV
-464 HLYRNQT
+464 HLYRNQA
-471 GWKSWLLPTAI
+471 GWKTWLLPAAI
-482 IATTGFE
+482 LATTGFE

-494 NYYDQIRV
+494 NYIDQIGA
-502 GWSIGVG
+502 GWSIGIG
-509 VIGALSAIALLV
+509 VIGAAAAIALFV
-521 FKQRQKPISYYVSLA
+521 FKQRQKPLSSYLSLL
-536 ALLALL
+536 ALLVLL

-555 GGNSSQPE
+555 GGNSSLPE

-569 SMSGKGMGMSDA
+569 STSKKGMGMNNAS
-581 TVNEKLIK
+581 VNEKLIN
-589 YLEENNSGAEY
+589 YLEKHNAGADY

-618 KAVMTI
+618 KAVMAI

-632 AITLTQFKKLIKEG
+632 AITLTQFKKLVKEG
-646 KVKYFLASGMGRGG
+646 KVKYFLTSGMGKGG
-660 NNDIVEW
+660 NNDIVQW
-667 VQKNGKKVSSDTWQS
+667 VEKNGKKVSSDKWQS
-682 SSDQQAS
+682 STDQKTKNNDA
-689 SDQIT
+689 
-694 SNTDSADTSSN
+694 ADTETGKDSS
-705 SKTSGENGKMSGG
+705 ENNRMGGG
-718 PGGMNQSAALYELN
+718 PGGMNQSASLYELQS
-732 ADE
+732 DE

>member
-1 MEKKKRELDIVLIL
+1 MKMKKREIDAVLIL
-15 ILLASAFLNIYNIW
+15 ILLASAFLNMYNIW
-29 KDDTVNPYYTAAVTS
+29 NDDTVNPYYTAAVTS
-44 MMQSFHNFFYASFD
+44 MLQSFHNFFYASFD

-96 GVGSVLLMYLLIKP
+96 GVGSVLFMYLLIKP

-141 LLVFFLLLA
+141 LLVFFLLFA

-193 FYLIAANATI
+193 FYMMAANTAI

-230 IPASKR
+230 IPAGKR
-236 PYIGSSQTNS
+236 PYVGSSQTNS

-259 LTGQNSG
+259 LTGQSSA
-266 GGQGGP
+266 GQGGP
-272 NGDASKEM
+272 DGNASKEM
-280 SSSDNSSS
+280 SSSGGSS
-288 QTQAP
+288 QMQKP
-293 PSQSSNSSSS
+293 PGQSSSS
-303 SDDKTSNANMTAPPS
+303 SSSSGDKSQTGSMTAPPS
-318 NGQMPSG
+318 NGQ
-325 GEMPSGGQGGPP
+325 MPSGGQGGPP
-337 SGGDGGQ
+337 SGGDGGK
-344 GGPGGDGGKGGTGT
+344 GGPGGGKSGTGT

-392 PFAIFGITGLLIA
+392 PFAIFGLAGLVIA
-405 GARERRRLSAQQKET
+405 GARERRRLSAEQKET
-420 IFWVA
+420 IFWAA

-452 AALVGAGWVALV
+452 AALTGAGWVALV
-464 HLYRNQT
+464 HLYREQT
-471 GWKSWLLPTAI
+471 GWKSWLLPAAI
-482 IATTGFE
+482 LVTTGFE

-494 NYYDQIRV
+494 NYNDQIGA
-502 GWSIGVG
+502 GWSIGAG
-509 VIGALSAIALLV
+509 VLGAVAAIALFV
-521 FKQRQKPISYYVSLA
+521 FKQRQKPLSYYVSLA
-536 ALLALL
+536 ALLVLM

-555 GGNSSQPE
+555 GGNSSLPE

-569 SMSGKGMGMSDA
+569 SASGKGMGMDNAS
-581 TVNEKLIK
+581 VNTKLIN
-589 YLEENNSGAEY
+589 YLEKHNAGADY

-618 KAVMTI
+618 KAVMAI

-632 AITLTQFKKLIKEG
+632 AITLTQFKKLVKEG
-646 KVKYFLASGMGRGG
+646 KVKYFLTSGMGKGG

-667 VQKNGKKVSSDTWQS
+667 VEKNGKKVSSDKWQS
-682 SSDQQAS
+682 STDQKTKNHDA
-689 SDQIT
+689 
-694 SNTDSADTSSN
+694 ADTKSSKAAGKN
-705 SKTSGENGKMSGG
+705 SRMSGG
-718 PGGMNQSAALYELN
+718 PGGMNQSASLYELQS
-732 ADE
+732 DE

>member
-1 MEKKKRELDIVLIL
+1 MNMKKREIDAVFIL
-15 ILLASAFLNIYNIW
+15 ILLASAFLNMYNIW
-29 KDDTVNPYYTAAVTS
+29 NDDTVNPYYTAAVTS
-44 MMQSFHNFFYASFD
+44 MLQSFHNFFYASFD

-96 GVGSVLLMYLLIKP
+96 GVGSVLFMYLLIKP

-141 LLVFFLLLA
+141 LLVFFLLFA
-150 TWLLFKAIRKGK
+150 TWLLFKAIRKGR

-193 FYLIAANATI
+193 FYMIAANTTI

-230 IPASKR
+230 IPAGKR
-236 PYIGSSQTNS
+236 PYVGSSQTNS

-259 LTGQNSG
+259 LTGQSSG

-272 NGDASKEM
+272 DGNALKGI
-280 SSSDNSSS
+280 SSSAGSSRM
-288 QTQAP
+288 QAP
-293 PSQSSNSSSS
+293 PGQSSSS
-303 SDDKTSNANMTAPPS
+303 SSSSEGKSQNGSMTAPPS

-325 GEMPSGGQGGPP
+325 GEMPGSGQGGPP
-337 SGGDGGQ
+337 SS
-344 GGPGGDGGKGGTGT
+344 GGKGGTGT

-372 TPGPLRLFQQE
+372 TPGPLRLFQTE

-392 PFAIFGITGLLIA
+392 PFAIFGMAGLLIA
-405 GARERRRLSAQQKET
+405 GARERRRLSEEQKET
-420 IFWVA
+420 IFWTV

-464 HLYRNQT
+464 HLYRNQA
-471 GWKSWLLPTAI
+471 GWKTWLLPAAI
-482 IATTGFE
+482 LATTGFE

-494 NYYDQIRV
+494 NYIDQIGA
-502 GWSIGVG
+502 GWSIGIG
-509 VIGALSAIALLV
+509 VIGAAAAIALFV
-521 FKQRQKPISYYVSLA
+521 FKQRQQPLSSYISLA
-536 ALLALL
+536 ALLVLL

-555 GGNSSQPE
+555 GGNSSLPE

-569 SMSGKGMGMSDA
+569 STSKKGMGMNNAS
-581 TVNEKLIK
+581 VNEKLIN
-589 YLEENNSGAEY
+589 YLEKHNAGADY

-618 KAVMTI
+618 KAVMAI

-632 AITLTQFKKLIKEG
+632 AITLTQFKKLVKEG
-646 KVKYFLASGMGRGG
+646 KVKYFLTSGMGKGG
-660 NNDIVEW
+660 NNDIVQW
-667 VQKNGKKVSSDTWQS
+667 VEKNGKKVSSDKWQS
-682 SSDQQAS
+682 STDQKTKNNDA
-689 SDQIT
+689 
-694 SNTDSADTSSN
+694 ADTETGKDSSGN
-705 SKTSGENGKMSGG
+705 NRMGGG
-718 PGGMNQSAALYELN
+718 PGGMNQSASLYELQS
-732 ADE
+732 DE

>member
-1 MEKKKRELDIVLIL
+1 MKMKKREIDAVLIL
-15 ILLASAFLNIYNIW
+15 ILLASAFLNMYNIW
-29 KDDTVNPYYTAAVTS
+29 NDDTVNPYYTAAVTS
-44 MMQSFHNFFYASFD
+44 MLQSFHNFFYASFD

-96 GVGSVLLMYLLIKP
+96 GVGSVLFMYLLIKP

-141 LLVFFLLLA
+141 LLVFFLLFA
-150 TWLLFKAIRKGK
+150 TWLLFKAIRKGR

-171 VVGVGFNTKM
+171 VVGAGFNTKM

-193 FYLIAANATI
+193 FYMIAANTTI

-236 PYIGSSQTNS
+236 PYVGSSQTNS

-259 LTGQNSG
+259 LTGQSSG

-272 NGDASKEM
+272 DGNASKEM
-280 SSSDNSSS
+280 SSSGGSS
-288 QTQAP
+288 QMQKP
-293 PSQSSNSSSS
+293 PGQSSSS
-303 SDDKTSNANMTAPPS
+303 SSASGDKSQNGSMTAPPS
-318 NGQMPSG
+318 NGKMPSG

-337 SGGDGGQ
+337 SGGDGGG
-344 GGPGGDGGKGGTGT
+344 GGPGGGGKSGTGT

-372 TPGPLRLFQQE
+372 TPGPLRLFQTE

-392 PFAIFGITGLLIA
+392 PFAIFGMAGLLIA
-405 GARERRRLSAQQKET
+405 GARERRRLSAEQKET
-420 IFWVA
+420 IFWAA

-464 HLYRNQT
+464 HLYRKQA
-471 GWKSWLLPTAI
+471 GWKTWLLPAAI
-482 IATTGFE
+482 LVTTGFE

-494 NYYDQIRV
+494 NYNDQIGA

-509 VIGALSAIALLV
+509 VIGAVAAIALFV
-521 FKQRQKPISYYVSLA
+521 FKQRQKPLSYYVSLA
-536 ALLALL
+536 ALLVLM

-555 GGNSSQPE
+555 GGNSSLPE

-569 SMSGKGMGMSDA
+569 STSGKGMGMDNAS
-581 TVNEKLIK
+581 VNTKLIN
-589 YLEENNSGAEY
+589 YLEKHNAGADY

-618 KAVMTI
+618 KAVMAI
-624 GGFSGSDP
+624 GGYSGSDP
-632 AITLTQFKKLIKEG
+632 AITLAQFKKLVKEG
-646 KVKYFLASGMGRGG
+646 KVKYFLASGMGKGG
-660 NNDIVEW
+660 NNDIVQW
-667 VQKNGKKVSSDTWQS
+667 VEKNGKKVSSDKWQ
-682 SSDQQAS
+682 
-689 SDQIT
+689 
-694 SNTDSADTSSN
+694 SNTDQKTKNSDAADKKSSKAAGKN
-705 SKTSGENGKMSGG
+705 SRMSGG
-718 PGGMNQSAALYELN
+718 RAE
-732 ADE
+732 